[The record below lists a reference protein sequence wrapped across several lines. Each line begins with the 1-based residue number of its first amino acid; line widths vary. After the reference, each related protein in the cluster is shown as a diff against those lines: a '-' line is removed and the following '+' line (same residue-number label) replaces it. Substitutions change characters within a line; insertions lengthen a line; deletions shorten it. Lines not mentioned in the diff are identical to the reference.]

1 MNKVFKIKYSVV
13 KQEMI
18 VVSELANNKDK
29 TASQSNNHKQPL
41 FFSFLPKLKPLS
53 LFIGTILSASLLF
66 SPSAFGRSVEM
77 ISGKVG
83 SYSWLGNQ
91 GASSIALNPSSA
103 SSDTNGQTAEDSVA
117 IGTEATTAS
126 ATGSIAIGRRAK
138 NEGSAVNSIAIG
150 YGAKNESTASNSVTI
165 ARGAI
170 NRFEKSIVIGLNAYT
185 QLDPRTTN
193 KETRQGSVVIGE
205 NAKSAGNQSVSLG
218 QNAWSKTNSISIGAG
233 TFAEGKSTIAMGS
246 DKISGTKYND
256 QLPDTPWNGT
266 GTPPANSIW
275 DIFSDLYMGRKNT
288 NTDYNA
294 SDRDPNKPEAFYT
307 YSDFKTRYV
316 DNPSASPT
324 YAGKLG
330 AIALGSRTIAAGE
343 MSTAV
348 GSLAFALADK
358 STAMGLRSFV
368 ARGAE
373 GGTAIGEESR
383 TFAENSVAIGN
394 KTEASNAGSM
404 AYGYKA
410 KAVGAGAIAIGAE
423 VAAGAQFDSRQAGN
437 LLLNN
442 GAYAILKNADKSD
455 DTKAENAI
463 TAFTQSFDNV
473 LTNGLPLTAGNDT
486 YLTTSAG
493 AIKKTLATTQDGGKN
508 AIAIGNKTF
517 ASKANSVALGSYALA
532 DAKNAFA
539 LGSYSF
545 VEPSATNTIAIG
557 VGSYAKGASSFLGGS
572 WASTLSDRTVVL
584 GHSASISSGS
594 RDALAMGVNAFIGRD
609 SASSLALGMGSTIA
623 KNAKSPDSLAIG
635 KDTRIDAKDTDNGT
649 LYQPQVYDETTRAFR
664 NFNEGS
670 DYMRQAMALGFNAKV
685 SRGAGKMETGINA
698 MAIGAFA
705 QATLQ
710 NSTALGVNSKTDYTW
725 EQLEAEPWV
734 SKGATSIPTS
744 GKTGVI
750 SVGSKGSERR
760 IVNVASGSFDTDAV
774 NVAQLKTIE
783 ERFQSE
789 IDLLQNGG
797 GVQYL
802 SVEKT
807 NVNGEAGRVASQ
819 IRKGESYERYVK
831 LKTQLLYL
839 DAREKLNGE
848 KFNQT
853 SLNKIRAAVQELEV
867 EYGGELKTTAS
878 ELNKVATQ
886 LNGETTANNFEKFN
900 QYKTQIENA
909 TNADSAKN
917 VGGLT
922 PEVIA
927 QLKANNNYLNDGAKG
942 QDSIA
947 FGWQAK
953 TSGDNNG
960 LAGKQA
966 IAIGFQANSSAENA
980 ISIGTNSNTSIAG
993 AVAIGKGAR
1002 VTEGGKPSIALGQ
1015 DSTVANSAIS
1025 STSSATING
1034 LTFNNFAG
1042 SPETLGV
1049 LSIGTAGTERKI
1061 VNVAAG
1067 DISQASTEA
1076 INGSQLYATNFMLSK
1091 VAKSVKENFGGNAN
1105 LGPDGTIT
1113 FTDIGGTGQ
1122 ATIHDA
1128 INNVRTKGIYLKADQ
1143 NDPNGNG
1150 QKVELGNAITLSAT
1164 EQWVNSGVN
1173 YKTSNLSTYNARNGS
1188 ILFGMREDP
1197 SVKQITAGTY
1207 NTTGD
1212 ANNKNQLNNILQQT
1226 TLGATGITSRVG
1238 STNYAGFSLGAD
1250 SVTFSKGGAGT
1261 VKLSG
1266 VSDATADTDAATLK
1280 QVKEYRT
1287 KLVGDNDITAADR
1300 SGGTSNG
1307 ITYNLS
1313 LNKGTVSATEEK
1325 VVSGKTVYEAIK
1337 SAKPTVSAE
1346 ANKGIKVTGTKSNDI
1361 TGNTFTIGLDDAT
1374 LNKINNAA
1382 NQDLSN
1388 LSENGK
1394 NAITGLVDVVKKTDS
1409 PITVESSTDNNKKKT
1424 FTVGVDF
1431 TDTITEG
1438 NTADDK
1444 KLTTAKS
1451 VETYVTNKL
1460 ANFSTDIL
1468 LSDGRSGDAT
1478 TPNDGVGKRSL
1489 SNGFTIKSENFTLGS
1504 KQYNGSDSLGV
1515 MYDDQ
1520 NGVFKLSL
1528 NMTALTTSL
1537 ASTFAKLDASNL
1549 TDDGNKQKWRTALN
1563 VYSKTEADA
1572 EIQKSKVTLTP
1583 NSGLISATKQAG
1595 SGNNGDTWTLAV
1607 NSTNTIGN
1615 TADGSKLVTDKAV
1628 KDYVA
1633 GTSILLTQ
1641 GDNDK
1646 SNSSGRVDLS
1656 QQQILGVF
1664 GNDDITTNATGTKI
1678 DLTLN
1683 KATTVAQNDNK
1694 AVTSSAVYSAI
1705 ESAKPTVSAKQGE
1718 SILKVEGTKTGGI
1731 TGDTFKLS
1739 LDQTALKS
1747 ALATDFAKV
1756 DASNVAGN
1764 AEKWRQAIDVY
1775 SKSETNNA
1783 IKSSKVTLTPQNGLI
1798 SATKTTTGTGN
1809 QGDTWTLAVNS
1820 TDSIDKNNATGGKLV
1835 TDKAVKD
1842 YVAQSSILRT
1852 KGNNATA
1859 DGPATGQVDLSANQ
1873 ILTVEGVNNGA
1884 DISTN
1889 ATGNNISLTLNKAT
1903 SITNSD
1909 SKAATSQAVYD
1920 AIKTAKASITA
1931 ATGDIITVSGTKG
1944 DNINSD
1950 SWTIG
1955 VNYTSDNQIGSNP
1968 TGNKLA
1974 TDLAVKNA
1982 VDGAVDKV
1990 KTLRI
1995 AGDASSSGQVD
2006 LSQNQILGITGTKN
2020 QIETTAQGNNITLKL
2035 SNTLMSKIDGK
2046 VDSTD
2051 YQNATNITASKW
2063 QEALSIAYKANSD
2076 TQKTVSLAKGLAF
2089 TNGTNTTAE
2098 VGDEG
2103 VVKFNLNKDL
2113 TGITSIEGESG
2124 KAKLTFGDAL
2134 TLNDKKL
2141 TGLADGTISTGSKD
2155 AITGGQLSALLGA
2168 DPTSSNTF
2176 TNFGGVTGATTVQ
2189 AAIQTLNTNL
2199 SKGYKVKADK
2209 DVNSPPVAGTEH
2221 KLDLGT
2227 TLNVLTDATPWGETN
2242 GAMYSGENLQT
2253 SFNGT
2258 NNLYIGLKEKPTFKE
2273 LTISN
2278 GTNTGSPQSIVFDT
2292 LGVKGTF
2299 GGSKTTGFEIGD
2311 GKILFKQAGG
2321 STETVQLKNVADG
2334 VDDNDAVNFK
2344 QHKDLESLSNTG
2356 KKVIQ
2361 DQVNVQKADN
2371 QNFITVQQENGTD
2384 GANPKTYKVGL
2395 NTASKDDLNSGTG
2408 LTDKIATA
2416 DATKNYVDEKVNGLS
2431 QNLSLTDG
2439 TANESLNLKA
2449 EKLAVV
2455 GTANQTT
2462 VALTKDE
2469 AQKTKTLK
2477 VGLAE
2482 DIQGVNSITFK
2493 ESGQAPNNITGKM
2506 SSEGLTFK
2514 KGTDTDGSTTTFAE
2528 DGLTIDSKANSA
2540 QTNLVKVSRE
2550 GFSVKD
2556 NTGESKLAPTK
2567 LSIGAENAEHV
2578 EVTKSGIALK
2588 ENSTTGKS
2596 SITLA
2601 QDAITLAGNATGTAI
2616 KLTGVADGAITTAS
2630 KDAINGGQL
2639 RDILGFDPTSK
2650 QNTAGQ
2656 GIGGTGSKTIE
2667 GAVKEIK
2674 DSVTGA
2680 KLKYTANSGTQ
2691 KQEVLL
2697 SDGLD
2702 FKNGDNTTATV
2713 AASGEVKFSVNKTLE
2728 GMNTVEFD
2736 QQNGVG
2742 DKAQLNAS
2750 GLVFAADPTNT
2761 TAGNSTKF
2769 ASDGVTLVKNGTT
2782 VKLANDGF
2790 GIQNGTSQSK
2800 LGADKLTIG
2809 NPAAQH
2815 TVLENGTF
2823 ARYNGQTKG
2832 TNIALSDDAITVSNG
2847 TGNIRVTGVANA
2859 TGDNDAVN
2867 FGQYKDLQNV
2877 TDKAKKLIQDQ
2888 IVVTNKDNFVSVSA
2902 ENDQDG
2908 TNPKT
2913 YKVGVNTVTDLTNGG
2928 TLTDKIAT
2936 ADATKNYV
2944 DQKVK
2949 GLSQTL
2955 DLSDGTTDKSLDL
2968 KSEKLKVV
2976 GTEKQTSVVLT
2987 DNDAASPKEKILTV
3001 GLVKDIEGVNSI
3013 TFDKSGQDPNQVTGR
3028 MSSAGLTF
3036 KKGDTT
3042 NGSTTT
3048 FAEDGLTIDSTTN
3061 SAQTNLV
3068 KVSRDGFSVK
3078 NGSDES
3084 KLAPTKL
3091 SIGAE
3096 NSEHVEVTKTGIALK
3111 ANDTTGKS
3119 SITLSDSAITLAAA
3133 TAGDAIKLTG
3143 VADGEITANSKD
3155 AVNGGQ
3161 LHDVLGFDPKDKQ
3174 NTAGQGIGGTG
3185 SKTIEGAISEVKE
3198 SLTNATLAY
3207 KANGAN
3213 DKTVKLTEGLNFT
3226 NTTNIDASVEDN
3238 GVVKFTLKENLTGL
3252 KNIATESLNASKN
3265 IIAGGTVTVGG
3276 ETEGIVLTKS
3286 GSGNDRTLSLSGAG
3300 NAATDGI
3307 KVSGVKAGEAET
3319 DAVNKGQLDKLS
3331 KAINDAL
3338 GTTDLAVT
3346 KDPNKTSIFD
3356 PINGTAPTTFKDAVD
3371 KLTTAVNTG
3380 WGLKVDS
3387 TNKNIGAGKTVTVA
3401 GSNGITANLSNDDSP
3416 TLTIGL
3422 TTTEFNTDNPAT
3434 ISAKQTGNTFATAEN
3449 VASAINAA
3457 TAGLSQTLKFKAN
3470 GDTSDQSLNLKTQTL
3485 EFNKDNNLTVSS
3497 TGTSI
3502 TYGLSNN
3509 ITLGDSTNAGQITI
3523 KRGAGSNH
3531 DLVIGKDGKI
3541 TGLAN
3546 GSIATNSTD
3555 AVNGGQIR
3563 SILGVDP
3570 NNAIG
3575 GTSKTNISE
3584 AIKEVKDKAD
3594 KLAATNLHYKATNSQ
3609 GTTKQNSQTPAQ
3621 EQKGEVSLTTGLDF
3635 RDGKNTTSEVS
3646 DNGVVKYHLNE
3657 TLDDMDTINFKAQPN
3672 QTNKAKLNADGLVI
3686 ADDPNNISTGNYTA
3700 LGKDGVTLVKG
3711 DSTVKLADE
3720 GFSVKNATSESKL
3733 GADKLTLGK
3742 TGENHLEITKDAISA
3757 KNGSNGKS
3765 GINFTENT
3773 VTLVGKDG
3781 TNGTNSTAKLTGL
3794 SDGAIGA
3801 DSKDAINGKQI
3812 YDVLGFDPATK
3823 KNEAGQGIGGT
3834 SSKTVDGAIKEV
3846 KDSVTNATLKYTANS
3861 ATKKEVKLSEGLNFI
3876 NGDNTTASVED
3887 NGKVKVSV
3895 NTTLKDMDT
3904 INFKAKTN
3912 DKAAL
3917 SSGGLV
3923 FDDSTTAAQTNR
3935 TTFAKDGVTLEKDG
3949 STVKVAKD
3957 GFAVKDATSQSKVE
3971 SNKLSVGDV
3980 AGNAF
3985 GDHLEVS
3992 KTGISRLGGT
4002 EENLVSL
4009 TLGNKAVTLAG
4020 KDSAAVALK
4029 GVSSALGLTAGATA
4043 VEKATAQSKMTD
4055 LLAKTNGDLNT
4066 AVNLADL
4073 QAVAQAGLDFAGNS
4087 GELHRTLGSKLNV
4100 KGEGN
4105 VTGTTAA
4112 DNITVE
4118 ASTDTLTIKL
4128 SNNITNISSIGGG
4141 KKTNPNTEEKAKITF
4156 EDDSLKVNDKTL
4168 TGVKSA
4174 LDNVQV
4180 PSGSNPPTTL
4190 EKLAEAA
4197 KDKVNGGA
4205 SSVVN
4210 VKDLSDVATALTDK
4224 GLSFVGDDSQQV
4236 DRKLGQTLKL
4246 IGGANKDQLS
4256 DGNNIGVTKDTT
4268 DGTLKLRLAKDLSQ
4282 IASIAFDTAGGVTG
4296 KISSEGTVFT
4306 KGDKNNGGETKTTFG
4321 VDGVTIDNTKTAAD
4335 GTDAKTT
4342 LVKVATDGFSVTD
4355 GNSESKLGADKLTIG
4370 KSGEDHL
4377 EISKDTITAKNGT
4390 DGKSSIKLAENT
4402 VTLVGKDGN
4411 NATAKLTGVA
4421 DGSMAAGSNDAV
4433 NGGQINKILGFDPA
4447 ELEKPNGSK
4456 TGIGGTSSKTVDGA
4470 IEEVKNSVVNAE
4482 LTYRAND
4489 ETDDQAKKVKL
4500 SKGLSF
4506 KNGTNTT
4513 ATVGD
4518 DGVVTYSLNATLN
4531 EMDTINFAT
4540 KNNNNATLN
4549 SDGLVFN
4556 SEPNDANHTTFAK
4569 DGVTLTKAASDGT
4582 VSTIKV
4588 AEDGFSVKA
4597 VDNTSAVQNES
4608 KLGADKLTIGTPT
4621 ADHFEVS
4628 KTGISRLGGEDKNT
4642 VSLTLGENAVTL
4654 AGKDSA
4660 AVALKGV
4667 SSALGLSAT
4676 TVSKDDAKTK
4686 VEELLKKNNTEL
4698 NTAVNLADL
4707 QAVAQSGFDFAGN
4720 SGNEIHRTL
4729 GTKLTIK
4736 GEGTLNGDTAAD
4748 NLTVVSDGT
4757 DTLTVK
4763 LSKNLTNINSIGG
4776 GNTAAGAEKAKIT
4789 FEDDKLKVNDKTLT
4803 GVKSALDSVQVM
4815 DGNTPKQ
4822 NPTIL
4827 EKLDTAAKDTQGGSS
4842 SVVNVKDLSD
4852 VATALT
4858 DKGLSFV
4865 GDDSQKV
4872 DRKLGETLK
4881 LIGGA
4886 NKDQLSDGNNIGV
4899 TKDTTDGT
4907 LKLRL
4912 AKELSQIA
4920 SIAFDTVGGVTG
4932 KISSEGT
4939 IFTKGDKNNGGETK
4953 TTFGVDGVTIDNT
4966 KTAADG
4972 TDAKT
4977 TLVKVATDGFSVTDG
4992 NSESKLGA
5000 DKLTIGTPTA
5010 DHLEVS
5016 KTGISRL
5023 GGADKDIVSMTL
5035 GENAVTLA
5043 GKDSAAVALKGV
5055 SSALGL
5061 SATTV
5066 SKGDAKTK
5074 VEDLLK
5080 KNNTELNTAVNL
5092 ADLQAVAQSGFDFAG
5107 NSGNEIHR
5115 TLGTKLTIKGEG
5127 TLTGDTAADNLT
5139 VVSDGTDTL
5148 TVKLSKNLTNINSI
5162 GGGTATSGTGEKAK
5176 ITFED
5181 DKLKVNDKTLTGVKS
5196 ALDGVQV
5203 MDGNTPKQNPTI
5215 LEKLDTAAKDTQG
5228 GSSSVVNVKDLSD
5241 VATALTD
5248 KGLSF
5253 VGDDSQKVDRKLGET
5268 LKLTGGASTNLS
5280 DGANIGVTKDT
5291 ADGTLKLRL
5300 AKALSQIASVAFDP
5314 TASGVTGKISS
5325 EGTVFTKGDKA
5336 NGGETTTTFGIDG
5349 VTIDNTKTVDGADV
5363 KTNLVKV
5370 ATDGF
5375 SVKQG
5380 ENESKLS
5387 PTKLSIGKETG
5398 SHIEVT
5404 NEGIA
5409 LKENAADKSSIKL
5422 GTDAITLA
5430 GNAANQPIK
5439 LTGVANGSMAANSND
5454 AVNGGQINKILGFDP
5469 ADFDKQTDPKTGIGG
5484 TNAKTIEGAISALN
5498 NKKLKYIASGA
5509 NGTQRGND
5517 QEVDITNGLNFKD
5530 GKNTTASVDANGVVQ
5545 YALNDTLEE
5554 MDTINFA
5561 QQGGTGDKAKLN
5573 ANGLVFAADPNNI
5586 QTGDATVFA
5595 KDGVTL
5601 TKAATDGTV
5610 STIKVAEDGFSVK
5623 KVDGQGSVQNES
5635 KLGADKLT
5643 IGTPTADHFEAT
5655 NTGIARKNGTA
5666 NISSIEL
5673 GTDAITLAG
5682 ANATDGITLKG
5693 VKGGEISSTSKE
5705 AINGTQLNDL
5715 GATVLGATVKDD
5727 KTGFV
5732 APDFAAINGK
5742 KDKPTTFKA
5751 AIDQLIEGMNSGIN
5765 LKGSNSTDAHKALL
5779 GSTITIKQDNYTDDN
5794 GTQYKGEN
5802 LSVTLDNNSQTF
5814 TVAMKKDPRFD
5825 TVKVGT
5831 DGENQLVING
5841 SEISSKVKGADGAVS
5856 DGAKVTLGKDE
5867 ITLSKGTGSDPV
5879 ELKGVASA
5887 IDKIT
5892 KVTKDDGTENSNPT
5906 VLEKLEQAAKDGA
5919 SSVVNVKD
5927 LNNVAKAVQDSLTEK
5942 GLTFAD
5948 DNGTEVKR
5956 KLGETLTVKG
5966 GVQETQDPNAEK
5978 KLTDNNIGVVSDTAT
5993 NALVVKLAKE
6003 ISDITSIATNTAGS
6017 SKSVFDTEG
6026 VTVTGL
6032 NQDNSNGQSQPTE
6045 TGAKASYG
6053 LNGVSVKD
6061 TEGNT
6066 STTNATTTQFVDK
6079 EGKTSMQTASGVV
6092 TVDGTH
6098 TSVLKADSM
6107 TMADQ
6112 NGHSQ
6117 LTANEL
6123 SLIDNDGNNNIQ
6135 TAAGT
6140 RLTSKDGDITA
6151 VTGKGIMS
6159 ISPDSTKTVSLS
6171 SEGIS
6176 LNSPNGGVN
6185 VTSEGFGFT
6194 GVNNQFRTD
6203 APRILATGIDA
6214 GNKKISNVADGD
6226 ISPTSGDVVTGR
6238 QLYALMQ
6245 KGIRVYGDEVSP
6257 TKTQTTAPTN
6267 ANPTATTAPTAS
6279 STQGGATTANAAG
6292 GVAPAGNVATGDIA
6306 PTQPTLP
6313 EMNTALVDE
6322 HLAVPLGGSLKIHGD
6337 HNVKTTI
6344 SADNQVGISLQPN
6357 ISIENNLVIG
6367 SNDPEKAKLAAQEG
6381 NALVITNKDDG
6392 NSAMVFNNE
6401 KNMLVLSDKEAKPR
6415 AVLDGQNGAL
6425 TLVGNDDSQVTLS
6438 SKKGK
6443 DIDGNDLSR
6452 LSVMTERTNA
6462 NGQLEK
6468 VETSFATMD
6477 DGLKFKA
6484 DGDKAINKKLNET
6497 VEIVG
6502 DENVTTSITDD
6513 KKVKVSLN
6521 KKIAIDEV
6529 KIPNTDPDAQEG
6541 DSIVINNGGIHAGN
6555 KVITGVK
6562 ASDDPTS
6569 AVNRGQLN
6577 TVIDNVQNNF
6587 NQVNQRI
6594 GDLTRESRAGIAGAM
6609 ATASLQNVVLPGKTT
6624 ISVGTA
6630 TFKGEN
6636 AVAIGMSRL
6645 SDNGK
6650 VGIRL
6655 SGMSTS
6661 NGDKGAAMSVGFTF

>member
-29 TASQSNNHKQPL
+29 TATVKSSITPVI
-41 FFSFLPKLKPLS
+41 KPA
-53 LFIGTILSASLLF
+53 GLF
-66 SPSAFGRSVEM
+66 SRLSKLAISVALALGITLFSSSIAQAEDIIVSGGKIGRKNSITGQPS
-77 ISGKVG
+77 
-83 SYSWLGNQ
+83 
-91 GASSIALNPSSA
+91 SSIALNPVSGGEGYDTISTNSVAVGTGAKAAADSTVSIGQGAVNESSA
-103 SSDTNGQTAEDSVA
+103 ANG
-117 IGTEATTAS
+117 
-126 ATGSIAIGRRAK
+126 IAIGKQAK
-138 NEGSAVNSIAIG
+138 NVM
-150 YGAKNESTASNSVTI
+150 AK
-165 ARGAI
+165 G
-170 NRFEKSIVIGLNAYT
+170 IVIGYNAYT
-185 QLDPRTTN
+185 KSSTEEAR
-193 KETRQGSVVIGE
+193 EGSVVIGE
-205 NAKSAGNQSVSLG
+205 NAKSVGNQSVSLG
-218 QNAWSKTNSISIGAG
+218 QNAWSKSNSISIGSG
-233 TFAEGKSTIAMGS
+233 TFAEGKSTIAMGT
-246 DKISGTKYND
+246 DKISGNNYND
-256 QLPDTPWNGT
+256 QLPDTAWNGT
-266 GTPPANSIW
+266 GNAPANSIW
-275 DIFSDLYMGRKNT
+275 DIFSDLYMGKQANG
-288 NTDYNA
+288 NDYDA
-294 SDRDPNKPEAFYT
+294 KTPDPNKKEAFYT
-307 YSDFKTRYV
+307 FSDFKIRYV

-437 LLLNN
+437 LLQNN
-442 GAYAILKNADKSD
+442 GAYATLKNADKSD

-463 TAFTQSFDNV
+463 TAFTRSFDNV

-557 VGSYAKGASSFLGGS
+557 VGSYAKGVSSFLGGS

-594 RDALAMGVNAFIGRD
+594 RDALAMGVNAFIGND

-623 KNAKSPDSLAIG
+623 KSAKSPDSLAIG

-649 LYQPQVYDETTRAFR
+649 LYTPQVYDENTQTFR
-664 NFNEGS
+664 RFNADS

-853 SLNKIRAAVQELEV
+853 SLNKIRAAVRELEA

-900 QYKTQIENA
+900 QYKTRIENA
-909 TNADSAKN
+909 TNADSARN

-922 PEVIA
+922 PEAIA

-980 ISIGTNSNTSIAG
+980 ISIGTNSDTSMTG
-993 AVAIGKGAR
+993 AVAIGKGAT
-1002 VTEGGKPSIALGQ
+1002 VTAGGKPSIALGQ

-1025 STSSATING
+1025 RTSSATING

-1049 LSIGTAGTERKI
+1049 LSIGTAGKERKI

-1091 VAKSVKENFGGNAN
+1091 VAQSVKNNFGGNVN
-1105 LGPDGTIT
+1105 LATDGTIT
-1113 FTDIGGTGQ
+1113 FRDIGGTGQ
-1122 ATIHDA
+1122 TTIHDA

-1164 EQWVNSGVN
+1164 DQWENNGVN
-1173 YKTSNLSTYNARNGS
+1173 YKTSNLTTYNLRNGT

-1212 ANNKNQLNNILQQT
+1212 ANNKNQLNNTLQQT

-1300 SGGTSNG
+1300 SNGTTNG

-1313 LNKGTVSATEEK
+1313 LNKGTVSANENK
-1325 VVSGKTVYEAIK
+1325 VVSGQSVYNAIK
-1337 SAKPTVSAE
+1337 DAKATVSAE

-1731 TGDTFKLS
+1731 TGDSFKLS
-1739 LDQTALKS
+1739 LDQTALKNELG
-1747 ALATDFAKV
+1747 AYFAKV

-1775 SKSETNNA
+1775 SKSETNDA

-1820 TDSIDKNNATGGKLV
+1820 TNTIETNADGSKLV

-1859 DGPATGQVDLSANQ
+1859 GGQATGQVDLSANQ

-1931 ATGDIITVSGTKG
+1931 ATGGIITVSGTKG

-1950 SWTIG
+1950 DWTIG

-1990 KTLRI
+1990 KILKI

-2046 VDSTD
+2046 VDNTD

-2103 VVKFNLNKDL
+2103 VVKFNLKKDL
-2113 TGITSIEGESG
+2113 TGISSIEGETG

-2141 TGLADGTISTGSKD
+2141 TGLADGAISTGSKD
-2155 AITGGQLSALLGA
+2155 AITGGQLRALLGA

-2176 TNFGGVTGATTVQ
+2176 TDFGGVTGATTVQ

-2199 SKGYKVKADK
+2199 NKGYKVKADK

-2278 GTNTGSPQSIVFDT
+2278 GTNAGSPQSIVFDT

-2299 GGSKTTGFEIGD
+2299 GGNKTTGFEIGD
-2311 GKILFKQAGG
+2311 GQILFKQAGG
-2321 STETVQLKNVADG
+2321 STENVQLKNVADG

-2344 QHKDLESLSNTG
+2344 QHKDLASLSNTG

-2462 VALTKDE
+2462 VALTKDDT
-2469 AQKTKTLK
+2469 QKTKTLT

-2514 KGTDTDGSTTTFAE
+2514 KGTDTDGSTTTFSE

-2550 GFSVKD
+2550 GFSVKG

-2702 FKNGDNTTATV
+2702 FKNGDNTTASV

-2728 GMNTVEFD
+2728 NMNTIKFD
-2736 QQNGVG
+2736 QQNNTG

-2769 ASDGVTLVKNGTT
+2769 ASDGVTLVKDGTT

-3143 VADGEITANSKD
+3143 VADGNITANSKD

-3161 LHDVLGFDPKDKQ
+3161 LRDVLGFDPKDKQ
-3174 NTAGQGIGGTG
+3174 NAAGQGIGGTG

-3213 DKTVKLTEGLNFT
+3213 DKTVKLAEGLNFT

-3276 ETEGIVLTKS
+3276 DTEGIVLTKS

-3380 WGLKVDS
+3380 WGLNVGS

-3485 EFNKDNNLTVSS
+3485 EFNKDANLTVSS

-3509 ITLGDSTNAGQITI
+3509 ITLGDDTNAGQITI
-3523 KRGAGSNH
+3523 KRGAGSNP

-3720 GFSVKNATSESKL
+3720 GFSVKNAASESKL

-3742 TGENHLEITKDAISA
+3742 TGENHLEITKDTISA

-3781 TNGTNSTAKLTGL
+3781 NNATAKLTGL

-3823 KNEAGQGIGGT
+3823 KNEAGKGIGGT

-3861 ATKKEVKLSEGLNFI
+3861 DTTKKDVKLSEGLNFI

-3895 NTTLKDMDT
+3895 NTTLNEMDT

-3917 SSGGLV
+3917 SSDGLV

-3957 GFAVKDATSQSKVE
+3957 GFAVKAVDNTGAVQNESKLGAD
-3971 SNKLSVGDV
+3971 KLTIGTPT
-3980 AGNAF
+3980 A
-3985 GDHLEVS
+3985 DHFEVS
-3992 KTGISRLGGT
+3992 KTGISRLGGEDKNT
-4002 EENLVSL
+4002 VSL
-4009 TLGNKAVTLAG
+4009 TLGENAVTLAG

-4118 ASTDTLTIKL
+4118 ANNDTLTIKL

-4197 KDKVNGGA
+4197 KDKTNGGA

-4335 GTDAKTT
+4335 GTENKTN

-4447 ELEKPNGSK
+4447 ELEKTNGSK
-4456 TGIGGTSSKTVDGA
+4456 TGIGGTTSKTIDGA

-4500 SKGLSF
+4500 SKGLNF

-4513 ATVGD
+4513 ATVD
-4518 DGVVTYSLNATLN
+4518 NDGVVTYSLNATLN

-4556 SEPNDANHTTFAK
+4556 SEPNDGNSTTFAK
-4569 DGVTLTKAASDGT
+4569 DGVTLTKAATDGT

-4588 AEDGFSVKA
+4588 AEDGFSVKK
-4597 VDNTSAVQNES
+4597 VDGQGAVQN
-4608 KLGADKLTIGTPT
+4608 
-4621 ADHFEVS
+4621 
-4628 KTGISRLGGEDKNT
+4628 
-4642 VSLTLGENAVTL
+4642 
-4654 AGKDSA
+4654 
-4660 AVALKGV
+4660 
-4667 SSALGLSAT
+4667 
-4676 TVSKDDAKTK
+4676 
-4686 VEELLKKNNTEL
+4686 
-4698 NTAVNLADL
+4698 
-4707 QAVAQSGFDFAGN
+4707 
-4720 SGNEIHRTL
+4720 
-4729 GTKLTIK
+4729 
-4736 GEGTLNGDTAAD
+4736 
-4748 NLTVVSDGT
+4748 
-4757 DTLTVK
+4757 
-4763 LSKNLTNINSIGG
+4763 
-4776 GNTAAGAEKAKIT
+4776 
-4789 FEDDKLKVNDKTLT
+4789 
-4803 GVKSALDSVQVM
+4803 
-4815 DGNTPKQ
+4815 
-4822 NPTIL
+4822 
-4827 EKLDTAAKDTQGGSS
+4827 
-4842 SVVNVKDLSD
+4842 
-4852 VATALT
+4852 
-4858 DKGLSFV
+4858 
-4865 GDDSQKV
+4865 
-4872 DRKLGETLK
+4872 
-4881 LIGGA
+4881 
-4886 NKDQLSDGNNIGV
+4886 
-4899 TKDTTDGT
+4899 
-4907 LKLRL
+4907 
-4912 AKELSQIA
+4912 
-4920 SIAFDTVGGVTG
+4920 
-4932 KISSEGT
+4932 
-4939 IFTKGDKNNGGETK
+4939 
-4953 TTFGVDGVTIDNT
+4953 
-4966 KTAADG
+4966 
-4972 TDAKT
+4972 
-4977 TLVKVATDGFSVTDG
+4977 
-4992 NSESKLGA
+4992 ESKLGA

-5023 GGADKDIVSMTL
+5023 GGADKDIVNMTL

-5066 SKGDAKTK
+5066 SKEDAKTK
-5074 VEDLLK
+5074 VEELLK

-5139 VVSDGTDTL
+5139 VVSDGTGTL

-5162 GGGTATSGTGEKAK
+5162 GGGNTAAGAEKAK

-5196 ALDGVQV
+5196 VLDDVQV

-5228 GSSSVVNVKDLSD
+5228 GS
-5241 VATALTD
+5241 
-5248 KGLSF
+5248 
-5253 VGDDSQKVDRKLGET
+5253 
-5268 LKLTGGASTNLS
+5268 
-5280 DGANIGVTKDT
+5280 
-5291 ADGTLKLRL
+5291 
-5300 AKALSQIASVAFDP
+5300 
-5314 TASGVTGKISS
+5314 
-5325 EGTVFTKGDKA
+5325 
-5336 NGGETTTTFGIDG
+5336 
-5349 VTIDNTKTVDGADV
+5349 
-5363 KTNLVKV
+5363 
-5370 ATDGF
+5370 
-5375 SVKQG
+5375 
-5380 ENESKLS
+5380 
-5387 PTKLSIGKETG
+5387 
-5398 SHIEVT
+5398 
-5404 NEGIA
+5404 
-5409 LKENAADKSSIKL
+5409 
-5422 GTDAITLA
+5422 
-5430 GNAANQPIK
+5430 
-5439 LTGVANGSMAANSND
+5439 
-5454 AVNGGQINKILGFDP
+5454 
-5469 ADFDKQTDPKTGIGG
+5469 
-5484 TNAKTIEGAISALN
+5484 
-5498 NKKLKYIASGA
+5498 
-5509 NGTQRGND
+5509 
-5517 QEVDITNGLNFKD
+5517 
-5530 GKNTTASVDANGVVQ
+5530 
-5545 YALNDTLEE
+5545 
-5554 MDTINFA
+5554 
-5561 QQGGTGDKAKLN
+5561 
-5573 ANGLVFAADPNNI
+5573 
-5586 QTGDATVFA
+5586 
-5595 KDGVTL
+5595 
-5601 TKAATDGTV
+5601 
-5610 STIKVAEDGFSVK
+5610 
-5623 KVDGQGSVQNES
+5623 
-5635 KLGADKLT
+5635 
-5643 IGTPTADHFEAT
+5643 
-5655 NTGIARKNGTA
+5655 
-5666 NISSIEL
+5666 
-5673 GTDAITLAG
+5673 
-5682 ANATDGITLKG
+5682 
-5693 VKGGEISSTSKE
+5693 
-5705 AINGTQLNDL
+5705 
-5715 GATVLGATVKDD
+5715 
-5727 KTGFV
+5727 
-5732 APDFAAINGK
+5732 
-5742 KDKPTTFKA
+5742 
-5751 AIDQLIEGMNSGIN
+5751 
-5765 LKGSNSTDAHKALL
+5765 
-5779 GSTITIKQDNYTDDN
+5779 
-5794 GTQYKGEN
+5794 
-5802 LSVTLDNNSQTF
+5802 
-5814 TVAMKKDPRFD
+5814 
-5825 TVKVGT
+5825 
-5831 DGENQLVING
+5831 
-5841 SEISSKVKGADGAVS
+5841 
-5856 DGAKVTLGKDE
+5856 
-5867 ITLSKGTGSDPV
+5867 
-5879 ELKGVASA
+5879 
-5887 IDKIT
+5887 
-5892 KVTKDDGTENSNPT
+5892 
-5906 VLEKLEQAAKDGA
+5906 

-6194 GVNNQFRTD
+6194 GANNQFRTD

-6279 STQGGATTANAAG
+6279 STQGGATTANTAG

-6313 EMNTALVDE
+6313 EMNTALVDD

-6381 NALVITNKDDG
+6381 NALVITNKDNG
-6392 NSAMVFNNE
+6392 NAAMVFNNE

-6452 LSVMTERTNA
+6452 LSVTTERTNA
-6462 NGQLEK
+6462 DGQLEK

-6477 DGLKFKA
+6477 DGLKFKTN
-6484 DGDKAINKKLNET
+6484 GDKVINKKLNET

-6502 DENVTTSITDD
+6502 DDNVTTSITDD
-6513 KKVKVSLN
+6513 NKVKVSLN

-6541 DSIVINNGGIHAGN
+6541 DSIVINNGGIHASN

>member
-29 TASQSNNHKQPL
+29 TATVKSSITPVI
-41 FFSFLPKLKPLS
+41 KPA
-53 LFIGTILSASLLF
+53 GLF
-66 SPSAFGRSVEM
+66 SRLSKLAISVALALGITLFSSSIAQAEDIWVSGGKIGRKNS
-77 ISGKVG
+77 ITGQPG
-83 SYSWLGNQ
+83 
-91 GASSIALNPSSA
+91 SSIALNPVSGGEGYDTISS
-103 SSDTNGQTAEDSVA
+103 NSVA
-117 IGTEATTAS
+117 VGT
-126 ATGSIAIGRRAK
+126 RAK
-138 NEGSAVNSIAIG
+138 AAADSTVSIG
-150 YGAKNESTASNSVTI
+150 QGAKNESSAANGI
-165 ARGAI
+165 AIGKQAT
-170 NRFEKSIVIGLNAYT
+170 NVMAKGIVIGYNAYT
-185 QLDPRTTN
+185 KSSTEEAR
-193 KETRQGSVVIGE
+193 EGSVVIGE
-205 NAKSAGNQSVSLG
+205 NAKSVGNQSVSLG

-233 TFAEGKSTIAMGS
+233 TFAEGKSTIAMGT
-246 DKISGTKYND
+246 DKISGDNYND
-256 QLPDTPWNGT
+256 QLPDTAWNGT
-266 GTPPANSIW
+266 GKAPANSIW
-275 DIFSDLYMGRKNT
+275 DIFSDLYMGKQANG
-288 NTDYNA
+288 NDYDA
-294 SDRDPNKPEAFYT
+294 TTPDPNKKEAFYT
-307 YSDFKTRYV
+307 FSDFKRRYV

-383 TFAENSVAIGN
+383 TFSENSVAIGN

-437 LLLNN
+437 LLQNN
-442 GAYAILKNADKSD
+442 GAYATLKNADKSD

-463 TAFTQSFDNV
+463 TAFTRSFDNV
-473 LTNGLPLTAGNDT
+473 LINGLPLTAGNDT

-594 RDALAMGVNAFIGRD
+594 RDALAMGVNAFIGND

-623 KNAKSPDSLAIG
+623 KSAKSPDSLAIG

-649 LYQPQVYDETTRAFR
+649 LYTPQVYDENTQTFR
-664 NFNEGS
+664 RFNADS

-807 NVNGEAGRVASQ
+807 NVNGQAGRVASQ

-853 SLNKIRAAVQELEV
+853 SLNKIRAAVQELEA
-867 EYGGELKTTAS
+867 EYSGELKTTAS
-878 ELNKVATQ
+878 ELNKVATR
-886 LNGETTANNFEKFN
+886 LNSETTANNFEKFN

-909 TNADSAKN
+909 TNADSARN

-922 PEVIA
+922 PEAIA

-953 TSGDNNG
+953 TS
-960 LAGKQA
+960 
-966 IAIGFQANSSAENA
+966 SSAENA
-980 ISIGTNSNTSIAG
+980 ISIGTNSDTSMTG
-993 AVAIGKGAR
+993 AVAIGKGAT
-1002 VTEGGKPSIALGQ
+1002 VTAGGKPSIALGQ

-1025 STSSATING
+1025 RTSSATING

-1042 SPETLGV
+1042 SPGTLGV
-1049 LSIGTAGTERKI
+1049 LSIGTAGQERKI

-1067 DISQASTEA
+1067 DISQTSTEA

-1091 VAKSVKENFGGNAN
+1091 VAQSVKNNFGGNAN
-1105 LGPDGTIT
+1105 LGTDGTIT
-1113 FTDIGGTGQ
+1113 FTNIGGTGQ

-1128 INNVRTKGIYLKADQ
+1128 INNVRT
-1143 NDPNGNG
+1143 
-1150 QKVELGNAITLSAT
+1150 
-1164 EQWVNSGVN
+1164 
-1173 YKTSNLSTYNARNGS
+1173 
-1188 ILFGMREDP
+1188 
-1197 SVKQITAGTY
+1197 
-1207 NTTGD
+1207 
-1212 ANNKNQLNNILQQT
+1212 
-1226 TLGATGITSRVG
+1226 
-1238 STNYAGFSLGAD
+1238 
-1250 SVTFSKGGAGT
+1250 
-1261 VKLSG
+1261 
-1266 VSDATADTDAATLK
+1266 
-1280 QVKEYRT
+1280 
-1287 KLVGDNDITAADR
+1287 
-1300 SGGTSNG
+1300 
-1307 ITYNLS
+1307 
-1313 LNKGTVSATEEK
+1313 
-1325 VVSGKTVYEAIK
+1325 
-1337 SAKPTVSAE
+1337 
-1346 ANKGIKVTGTKSNDI
+1346 
-1361 TGNTFTIGLDDAT
+1361 
-1374 LNKINNAA
+1374 NAA
-1382 NQDLSN
+1382 NKDLSN
-1388 LSENGK
+1388 LSDNGK
-1394 NAITGLVDVVKKTDS
+1394 NAITGLVDVEKKADS
-1409 PITVESSTDNNKKKT
+1409 PITVESSTDSNKKKT

-1438 NTADDK
+1438 DTTDDK

-1451 VETYVTNKL
+1451 VENYVTNKL
-1460 ANFSTDIL
+1460 TNFSTDIL
-1468 LSDGRSGDAT
+1468 LSDGRGGNAT
-1478 TPNDGVGKRSL
+1478 TQNDGTGKRSL
-1489 SNGFTIKSENFTLGS
+1489 SDGFTIKADNFDLDNVNYRGD
-1504 KQYNGSDSLGV
+1504 KNIKVL
-1515 MYDDQ
+1515 YDDQ
-1520 NGVFKLSL
+1520 NGVFKIGLAPLLLLNQGIQIDRKNVANISGGDYGYTTSLTDQGLTFQYDLSL
-1528 NMTALTTSL
+1528 NGTSIARSLPKANYGATGLSIDYSGNRNGTKFKASMDESGVHFEKGEGTQKTIADLTGEALTL
-1537 ASTFAKLDASNL
+1537 ASNTQKMKVDNTDGSVKLLSSANAQQAAIQLKSDKILLQRANATTTITL
-1549 TDDGNKQKWRTALN
+1549 DGVKAAT
-1563 VYSKTEADA
+1563 
-1572 EIQKSKVTLTP
+1572 
-1583 NSGLISATKQAG
+1583 ISATSNEAVNGSQLNSLLTTVLGAGTDLNAVGFTGINNASPMTYKAAIEALAG
-1595 SGNNGDTWTLAV
+1595 S
-1607 NSTNTIGN
+1607 TIALSGN
-1615 TADGSKLVTDKAV
+1615 TGNTTAKKIADNPTFTIKGD
-1628 KDYVA
+1628 
-1633 GTSILLTQ
+1633 GT
-1641 GDNDK
+1641 
-1646 SNSSGRVDLS
+1646 
-1656 QQQILGVF
+1656 
-1664 GNDDITTNATGTKI
+1664 DITSNAATDAVTF
-1678 DLTLN
+1678 TLN

-1718 SILKVEGTKTGGI
+1718 SILKVEGEKTTGI

-1739 LDQTALKS
+1739 LDQTALKK

-1920 AIKTAKASITA
+1920 AIKTAKASIRA
-1931 ATGDIITVSGTKG
+1931 ATGGIITVSGTKG

-1950 SWTIG
+1950 DWTIE
-1955 VNYTSDNQIGSNP
+1955 VSYTSDNQIGSNP

-1990 KTLRI
+1990 KILRI

-2051 YQNATNITASKW
+2051 YQNATNITANKW

-2076 TQKTVSLAKGLAF
+2076 TQKNVSLAKGLAF

-2103 VVKFNLNKDL
+2103 VVKFNLKKDL
-2113 TGITSIEGESG
+2113 TGISSIEGETG

-2141 TGLADGTISTGSKD
+2141 TGLADGAISTGSKD
-2155 AITGGQLSALLGA
+2155 AITGGQLRALLGA

-2176 TNFGGVTGATTVQ
+2176 TDFGGVTGATTVR

-2199 SKGYKVKADK
+2199 NKGYKVKADK

-2258 NNLYIGLKEKPTFKE
+2258 NNLYIGLKEKPTFKG

-2278 GTNTGSPQSIVFDT
+2278 GTNAGSPQSIVFDT

-2344 QHKDLESLSNTG
+2344 QHKDLASLSNTG

-2439 TANESLNLKA
+2439 TENESLNLKA

-2455 GTANQTT
+2455 GKTNQTT
-2462 VALTKDE
+2462 VALTKDDT
-2469 AQKTKTLK
+2469 QKTKTLT

-2578 EVTKSGIALK
+2578 EVTNSGIALK
-2588 ENSTTGKS
+2588 ADKNTDKS
-2596 SITLA
+2596 RITLA

-2616 KLTGVADGAITTAS
+2616 KLTGVANGGVTADS

-2639 RDILGFDPTSK
+2639 HDVLGFDPTTK

-2656 GIGGTGSKTIE
+2656 GIGGTSSNTIE

-2702 FKNGDNTTATV
+2702 FKNGDNTTASV
-2713 AASGEVKFSVNKTLE
+2713 AANGEVKFSVNKTLE
-2728 GMNTVEFD
+2728 GMNTVKFD
-2736 QQNGVG
+2736 QQNGAG

-2750 GLVFAADPTNT
+2750 GLVFAADPAST
-2761 TAGNSTKF
+2761 TTGNSTKF
-2769 ASDGVTLVKNGTT
+2769 ASDGVTLVKDGTT

-2809 NPAAQH
+2809 NPTAQH
-2815 TVLENGTF
+2815 TVLENSTF

-2877 TDKAKKLIQDQ
+2877 TDTAKKLIQDQ
-2888 IVVTNKDNFVSVSA
+2888 IVVTNKDDFVSVSA
-2902 ENDQDG
+2902 ENTQDG
-2908 TNPKT
+2908 TAPKT

-2987 DNDAASPKEKILTV
+2987 DNNAVNPKEKILTV

-3013 TFDKSGQDPNQVTGR
+3013 TFDKSGQDPNQVTGK
-3028 MSSAGLTF
+3028 MSSEGLTF
-3036 KKGDTT
+3036 KKGTDTD
-3042 NGSTTT
+3042 GSTTT
-3048 FAEDGLTIDSTTN
+3048 FAEDGLTIDSKAN

-3078 NGSDES
+3078 DNTGES

-3096 NSEHVEVTKTGIALK
+3096 NAEHVEVTKTGIALK
-3111 ANDTTGKS
+3111 ADDTIGKS

-3143 VADGEITANSKD
+3143 VADGNITANSKD

-3161 LHDVLGFDPKDKQ
+3161 LRDVLGFDPKDKQ
-3174 NTAGQGIGGTG
+3174 NAAGQGIGGTG

-3207 KANGAN
+3207 KADNKNG
-3213 DKTVKLTEGLNFT
+3213 KTVKLTEGLDFT
-3226 NTTNIDASVEDN
+3226 STTNIDASVDDS
-3238 GVVKFTLKENLTGL
+3238 GVVKFTLKDQLTGL

-3300 NAATDGI
+3300 NAVTDGI
-3307 KVSGVKAGEAET
+3307 KVSGVKAGTADT

-3380 WGLKVDS
+3380 WGLKVGS

-3401 GSNGITANLSNDDSP
+3401 GSNGITVNLSDADSP

-3523 KRGAGSNH
+3523 KRGAGSNP

-3541 TGLAN
+3541 TGLAD

-3570 NNAIG
+3570 NSKIG
-3575 GTSKTNISE
+3575 GTEKTNISE
-3584 AIKEVKDKAD
+3584 AIKEVNDKAD
-3594 KLAATNLHYKATNSQ
+3594 KLAATNLQYKATNSQ
-3609 GTTKQNSQTPAQ
+3609 GATKQNSQTPAQ
-3621 EQKGEVSLTTGLDF
+3621 EQKGEVPLTTGLDF

-3686 ADDPNNISTGNYTA
+3686 AADPNNISTGNYTA

-3742 TGENHLEITKDAISA
+3742 TGENHLEITKDTISA

-3861 ATKKEVKLSEGLNFI
+3861 GATKKEVKLSEGLDFV

-3895 NTTLKDMDT
+3895 NTTLNEMDT

-3917 SSGGLV
+3917 SSDGLV
-3923 FDDSTTAAQTNR
+3923 FDDSTTAAQTDR

-4282 IASIAFDTAGGVTG
+4282 IASIAFDTVGGVTG

-4335 GTDAKTT
+4335 GTENKTN

-4355 GNSESKLGADKLTIG
+4355 GTSESKLGADKLTIG

-4411 NATAKLTGVA
+4411 NATAKLTGVS

-4456 TGIGGTSSKTVDGA
+4456 AGIGGTASKTIDGA

-4489 ETDDQAKKVKL
+4489 AADDQAKKVKL
-4500 SKGLSF
+4500 SKGLNF

-4513 ATVGD
+4513 ATVD
-4518 DGVVTYSLNATLN
+4518 NDGVVTYSLNATLN
-4531 EMDTINFAT
+4531 AMDTINFAT

-4556 SEPNDANHTTFAK
+4556 SDPKDGNHTTFAK
-4569 DGVTLTKAASDGT
+4569 DGVTLTKAATDGT

-4588 AEDGFSVKA
+4588 AEDGFSVKKVDGQGA
-4597 VDNTSAVQNES
+4597 VRNES

-4621 ADHFEVS
+4621 ADHLEVS
-4628 KTGISRLGGEDKNT
+4628 KTGISRLGGGDKNT

-4736 GEGTLNGDTAAD
+4736 GEGTLTGDTAAD
-4748 NLTVVSDGT
+4748 NLTVVSDGI

-4776 GNTAAGAEKAKIT
+4776 GNTTAGAEKAKIT

-4803 GVKSALDSVQVM
+4803 GVKSALDDVQVM
-4815 DGNTPKQ
+4815 DGN
-4822 NPTIL
+4822 
-4827 EKLDTAAKDTQGGSS
+4827 
-4842 SVVNVKDLSD
+4842 
-4852 VATALT
+4852 
-4858 DKGLSFV
+4858 
-4865 GDDSQKV
+4865 
-4872 DRKLGETLK
+4872 
-4881 LIGGA
+4881 
-4886 NKDQLSDGNNIGV
+4886 
-4899 TKDTTDGT
+4899 
-4907 LKLRL
+4907 
-4912 AKELSQIA
+4912 
-4920 SIAFDTVGGVTG
+4920 
-4932 KISSEGT
+4932 
-4939 IFTKGDKNNGGETK
+4939 
-4953 TTFGVDGVTIDNT
+4953 
-4966 KTAADG
+4966 
-4972 TDAKT
+4972 
-4977 TLVKVATDGFSVTDG
+4977 
-4992 NSESKLGA
+4992 
-5000 DKLTIGTPTA
+5000 
-5010 DHLEVS
+5010 
-5016 KTGISRL
+5016 
-5023 GGADKDIVSMTL
+5023 
-5035 GENAVTLA
+5035 
-5043 GKDSAAVALKGV
+5043 
-5055 SSALGL
+5055 
-5061 SATTV
+5061 
-5066 SKGDAKTK
+5066 
-5074 VEDLLK
+5074 
-5080 KNNTELNTAVNL
+5080 
-5092 ADLQAVAQSGFDFAG
+5092 
-5107 NSGNEIHR
+5107 
-5115 TLGTKLTIKGEG
+5115 
-5127 TLTGDTAADNLT
+5127 
-5139 VVSDGTDTL
+5139 
-5148 TVKLSKNLTNINSI
+5148 
-5162 GGGTATSGTGEKAK
+5162 
-5176 ITFED
+5176 
-5181 DKLKVNDKTLTGVKS
+5181 
-5196 ALDGVQV
+5196 
-5203 MDGNTPKQNPTI
+5203 NTPKQNPTI

-5409 LKENAADKSSIKL
+5409 LKENTADKSSIKL

-5469 ADFDKQTDPKTGIGG
+5469 ADLDKQTDPKTGIGG

-5498 NKKLKYIASGA
+5498 NKKLKYIASDA

-5517 QEVDITNGLNFKD
+5517 QEVDITDGLNFKD

-5623 KVDGQGSVQNES
+5623 KVDGQGTVQNES

-5666 NISSIEL
+5666 NLSSIEL

-5693 VKGGEISSTSKE
+5693 VKGGEISSKSKE

-5779 GSTITIKQDNYTDDN
+5779 GSTITIKQGDYTGN

-5802 LSVTLDNNSQTF
+5802 LSVTLDNDSQTF

-5841 SEISSKVKGADGAVS
+5841 SEISSKVKGADGTVS

-5927 LNNVAKAVQDSLTEK
+5927 LNDVAKAVQDSLTEK

-5966 GVQETQDPNAEK
+5966 GIKETQDTNAEK
-5978 KLTDNNIGVVSDTAT
+5978 KLTDNNIGVVSDAAT
-5993 NALVVKLAKE
+5993 NALVVKLAKK
-6003 ISDITSIATNTAGS
+6003 ITDITSIATNTAGS

-6032 NQDNSNGQSQPTE
+6032 NQGNSNGQSQPTE
-6045 TGAKASYG
+6045 TGAEASYG

-6194 GVNNQFRTD
+6194 GANNQLRTD

-6245 KGIRVYGDEVSP
+6245 KGIRVYGDEVTP

-6279 STQGGATTANAAG
+6279 STQGGATTANTAG

-6306 PTQPTLP
+6306 PTQPALP
-6313 EMNTALVDE
+6313 EMNTALVDD

-6392 NSAMVFNNE
+6392 NAAMVFNNE

-6452 LSVMTERTNA
+6452 LSVTTERTNA
-6462 NGQLEK
+6462 DGQLEK

-6484 DGDKAINKKLNET
+6484 DGDKVINKKLNET

-6513 KKVKVSLN
+6513 NKVKVSLN

-6541 DSIVINNGGIHAGN
+6541 DSIVINNGGIHTGN

>member
-77 ISGKVG
+77 LGGKVG

-103 SSDTNGQTAEDSVA
+103 SSETNGQTAEDSIA

-233 TFAEGKSTIAMGS
+233 TFAEGKSTIAMGA
-246 DKISGTKYND
+246 DKISGNNYND
-256 QLPDTPWNGT
+256 QLPATAWNGT
-266 GTPPANSIW
+266 GTPPTNSIW

-410 KAVGAGAIAIGAE
+410 KAVGEGAIAIGAE

-442 GAYAILKNADKSD
+442 GAYATLKNADKSD

-463 TAFTQSFDNV
+463 TAFTRSFDNV
-473 LTNGLPLTAGNDT
+473 LTNGLPLTAGNDV

-557 VGSYAKGASSFLGGS
+557 VGSYARGASSFLGGS
-572 WASTLSDRTVVL
+572 WTSTLSDRTVVL
-584 GHSASISSGS
+584 GHAASISSGS
-594 RDALAMGVNAFIGRD
+594 RDALAMGVNAFIGSD

-649 LYQPQVYDETTRAFR
+649 LYTPQVYDDNTRTFR
-664 NFNEGS
+664 SFNADS

-698 MAIGAFA
+698 MAIGAYA

-853 SLNKIRAAVQELEV
+853 SLNKIRAAVQELEA

-900 QYKTQIENA
+900 QYKTRIENA
-909 TNADSAKN
+909 TNEDSTRN

-922 PEVIA
+922 PEAIA
-927 QLKANNNYLNDGAKG
+927 QLKADNNYLNDGAKG

-980 ISIGTNSNTSIAG
+980 ISIGTNSDTSMTG

-1002 VTEGGKPSIALGQ
+1002 VTAGGKPSIALGQ
-1015 DSTVANSAIS
+1015 DSTVANSTIS
-1025 STSSATING
+1025 RTSSATING

-1049 LSIGTAGTERKI
+1049 LSIGTAGKERKI

-1067 DISQASTEA
+1067 DISQTSTEA

-1091 VAKSVKENFGGNAN
+1091 VAQSVKNNFGGNAN
-1105 LGPDGTIT
+1105 LATDGTIT
-1113 FTDIGGTGQ
+1113 FRDIGGTGQ
-1122 ATIHDA
+1122 TTIHDA

-1164 EQWVNSGVN
+1164 DQWENNGVN
-1173 YKTSNLSTYNARNGS
+1173 YKTSNLTTYNLRNGT

-1212 ANNKNQLNNILQQT
+1212 ANNKNQLNNTLQQT

-1300 SGGTSNG
+1300 SNGTTNG

-1313 LNKGTVSATEEK
+1313 LNKGTVSANENK
-1325 VVSGKTVYEAIK
+1325 VVSGQSVYNAIK
-1337 SAKPTVSAE
+1337 DAKATVSAE

-1394 NAITGLVDVVKKTDS
+1394 NVITGLVDVVKKADS
-1409 PITVESSTDNNKKKT
+1409 PITVDSSTDNNKKKT

-1438 NTADDK
+1438 NTTDDK

-1451 VETYVTNKL
+1451 VEDYVTNKL

-1468 LSDGRSGDAT
+1468 LSDGRGGNAT
-1478 TPNDGVGKRSL
+1478 TQNDGTGKRSL
-1489 SNGFTIKSENFTLGS
+1489 SDGFTIKADNFDLDNVNYRGD
-1504 KQYNGSDSLGV
+1504 KNIKVL
-1515 MYDDQ
+1515 YDDQ
-1520 NGVFKLSL
+1520 NGVFKIGLAPLLLL
-1528 NMTALTTSL
+1528 NQGIQIDRKNVANIFGGDYGYTTSL
-1537 ASTFAKLDASNL
+1537 TDQGLTFQYDLTVNGNSSSTGLPKANYGATGLSIDYSRNPNGTKFKASMDESGVHFEKGAGTQKTIADLTGEALTLASNTQKMKVDN
-1549 TDDGNKQKWRTALN
+1549 TDGSVKLLSSANAQQAAIQLKSDKILLQGANATTTITLDGVKAAT
-1563 VYSKTEADA
+1563 
-1572 EIQKSKVTLTP
+1572 
-1583 NSGLISATKQAG
+1583 ISATSEEAVNGSQLNSLLTTVLGAGTDLNAVGFTGINNASPMTYKAAIEALAG
-1595 SGNNGDTWTLAV
+1595 S
-1607 NSTNTIGN
+1607 TIALSGN
-1615 TADGSKLVTDKAV
+1615 TGNTTTKKITDNPTFTIKGDGT
-1628 KDYVA
+1628 
-1633 GTSILLTQ
+1633 
-1641 GDNDK
+1641 
-1646 SNSSGRVDLS
+1646 
-1656 QQQILGVF
+1656 
-1664 GNDDITTNATGTKI
+1664 DITSNAATDAVTF
-1678 DLTLN
+1678 TLN
-1683 KATTVAQNDNK
+1683 KATTVAQNDHK

-1705 ESAKPTVSAKQGE
+1705 ESAKPTVSSKQGE
-1718 SILKVEGTKTGGI
+1718 SILKVEGAKTGGI

-1739 LDQTALKS
+1739 LDQTALKN
-1747 ALATDFAKV
+1747 ALAADFAKV

-1859 DGPATGQVDLSANQ
+1859 GGQATGQVDLSANQ

-1931 ATGDIITVSGTKG
+1931 ATGGIITVSGTKG

-1950 SWTIG
+1950 NWTIG

-1968 TGNKLA
+1968 TGKKLA

-1982 VDGAVDKV
+1982 VDAV
-1990 KTLRI
+1990 KTALDNKEI
-1995 AGDASSSGQVD
+1995 KYWANGD
-2006 LSQNQILGITGTKN
+2006 N
-2020 QIETTAQGNNITLKL
+2020 
-2035 SNTLMSKIDGK
+2035 
-2046 VDSTD
+2046 
-2051 YQNATNITASKW
+2051 
-2063 QEALSIAYKANSD
+2063 
-2076 TQKTVSLAKGLAF
+2076 TQKKSAKLDDGLNF
-2089 TNGTNTTAE
+2089 KDGTNTSAE
-2098 VGDEG
+2098 VGDAG
-2103 VVKFNLNKDL
+2103 VVKFNLKKDL
-2113 TGITSIEGESG
+2113 SGITSIEGESG

-2141 TGLADGTISTGSKD
+2141 TGLADGAISTGSKD
-2155 AITGGQLSALLGA
+2155 AITGGQLRALLGA
-2168 DPTSSNTF
+2168 DVSN
-2176 TNFGGVTGATTVQ
+2176 NTV
-2189 AAIQTLNTNL
+2189 TNL
-2199 SKGYKVKADK
+2199 GGTGKSTISEAIKYVKDGLDKGYKFKADK
-2209 DVNSPPVAGTEH
+2209 DRNNGSVTTATEH
-2221 KLDLGT
+2221 QLALGS
-2227 TLNVLTDATPWGETN
+2227 TLNIQAADAPWTDNQTTF
-2242 GAMYSGENLQT
+2242 SGENLQT
-2253 SFNGT
+2253 SFKDQNT
-2258 NNLYIGLKEKPTFKE
+2258 IFIGLKEKPTFKE
-2273 LTISN
+2273 LTIQDTTT
-2278 GTNTGSPQSIVFDT
+2278 GAGSPQSIVFDT

-2299 GGSKTTGFEIGD
+2299 GGNKTTGFEIGD

-2321 STETVQLKNVADG
+2321 STENVQLKNVADG

-2344 QHKDLESLSNTG
+2344 QHKDLASLSNTG

-2361 DQVNVQKADN
+2361 DQVNVQKADS
-2371 QNFITVQQENGTD
+2371 QNFISVTKEAGTD
-2384 GANPKTYKVGL
+2384 DGSTPKTYKVGL
-2395 NTASKDDLNSGTG
+2395 NTASKDDLDKNNDLSN
-2408 LTDKIATA
+2408 KIATA

-2455 GTANQTT
+2455 GKTNQTT
-2462 VALTKDE
+2462 VALTKDDT
-2469 AQKTKTLK
+2469 QKTKTLT

-2493 ESGQAPNNITGKM
+2493 ESGQAPNNITGRM
-2506 SSEGLTFK
+2506 SSAGLTFK

-2596 SITLA
+2596 SITL
-2601 QDAITLAGNATGTAI
+2601 
-2616 KLTGVADGAITTAS
+2616 
-2630 KDAINGGQL
+2630 
-2639 RDILGFDPTSK
+2639 
-2650 QNTAGQ
+2650 
-2656 GIGGTGSKTIE
+2656 
-2667 GAVKEIK
+2667 
-2674 DSVTGA
+2674 
-2680 KLKYTANSGTQ
+2680 
-2691 KQEVLL
+2691 
-2697 SDGLD
+2697 
-2702 FKNGDNTTATV
+2702 
-2713 AASGEVKFSVNKTLE
+2713 
-2728 GMNTVEFD
+2728 
-2736 QQNGVG
+2736 
-2742 DKAQLNAS
+2742 
-2750 GLVFAADPTNT
+2750 
-2761 TAGNSTKF
+2761 
-2769 ASDGVTLVKNGTT
+2769 
-2782 VKLANDGF
+2782 
-2790 GIQNGTSQSK
+2790 
-2800 LGADKLTIG
+2800 
-2809 NPAAQH
+2809 
-2815 TVLENGTF
+2815 
-2823 ARYNGQTKG
+2823 
-2832 TNIALSDDAITVSNG
+2832 
-2847 TGNIRVTGVANA
+2847 
-2859 TGDNDAVN
+2859 
-2867 FGQYKDLQNV
+2867 
-2877 TDKAKKLIQDQ
+2877 
-2888 IVVTNKDNFVSVSA
+2888 
-2902 ENDQDG
+2902 
-2908 TNPKT
+2908 
-2913 YKVGVNTVTDLTNGG
+2913 
-2928 TLTDKIAT
+2928 
-2936 ADATKNYV
+2936 
-2944 DQKVK
+2944 
-2949 GLSQTL
+2949 
-2955 DLSDGTTDKSLDL
+2955 
-2968 KSEKLKVV
+2968 
-2976 GTEKQTSVVLT
+2976 
-2987 DNDAASPKEKILTV
+2987 
-3001 GLVKDIEGVNSI
+3001 
-3013 TFDKSGQDPNQVTGR
+3013 
-3028 MSSAGLTF
+3028 
-3036 KKGDTT
+3036 
-3042 NGSTTT
+3042 
-3048 FAEDGLTIDSTTN
+3048 
-3061 SAQTNLV
+3061 
-3068 KVSRDGFSVK
+3068 
-3078 NGSDES
+3078 
-3084 KLAPTKL
+3084 
-3091 SIGAE
+3091 
-3096 NSEHVEVTKTGIALK
+3096 
-3111 ANDTTGKS
+3111 
-3119 SITLSDSAITLAAA
+3119 SDSAITLAAA

-3143 VADGEITANSKD
+3143 VADGNITANSKD

-3161 LHDVLGFDPKDKQ
+3161 LRDVLGFDPKDKQ
-3174 NTAGQGIGGTG
+3174 NAAGQGIGGTG

-3213 DKTVKLTEGLNFT
+3213 DKTVKLAEGLNFT

-3286 GSGNDRTLSLSGAG
+3286 GSGNDRTLSLSGVG

-3380 WGLKVDS
+3380 WGLKVGS

-3470 GDTSDQSLNLKTQTL
+3470 GDNADQSLNLKTQTL

-3509 ITLGDSTNAGQITI
+3509 ITLGDDTNAGQITI
-3523 KRGAGSNH
+3523 KRGAGSNP

-3584 AIKEVKDKAD
+3584 AIKEVNDKAD
-3594 KLAATNLHYKATNSQ
+3594 KLAATNLQYKATNSQ

-3742 TGENHLEITKDAISA
+3742 TGENHLEITKDTISA

-3781 TNGTNSTAKLTGL
+3781 NNATAKLTGL

-3823 KNEAGQGIGGT
+3823 KNEAGKGIGGT

-3861 ATKKEVKLSEGLNFI
+3861 DTTKKDVKLSEGLNFI

-3895 NTTLKDMDT
+3895 NTTLNEMDT

-4268 DGTLKLRLAKDLSQ
+4268 DGTLKLRLAKELSQ

-4335 GTDAKTT
+4335 GTDNKTN

-4355 GNSESKLGADKLTIG
+4355 GTSESKLGADKLTIG

-4456 TGIGGTSSKTVDGA
+4456 TGIGGTTSKTIDGA

-4482 LTYRAND
+4482 LTYREND

-4500 SKGLSF
+4500 SKGLNF

-4513 ATVGD
+4513 ATVD
-4518 DGVVTYSLNATLN
+4518 NDGVVTYSLNATLN
-4531 EMDTINFAT
+4531 AMDTINFAT

-4569 DGVTLTKAASDGT
+4569 DGVTLTKAATDGT

-4597 VDNTSAVQNES
+4597 VDNTGAVQNES

-4628 KTGISRLGGEDKNT
+4628 KTGISRLGGADKDT

-4736 GEGTLNGDTAAD
+4736 GEGTLTGDTAAD

-4776 GNTAAGAEKAKIT
+4776 GNTTAGAEKAKIT

-4803 GVKSALDSVQVM
+4803 GVKSALDSAQVM
-4815 DGNTPKQ
+4815 DSNNTPKQ

-4827 EKLDTAAKDTQGGSS
+4827 EKLDA
-4842 SVVNVKDLSD
+4842 
-4852 VATALT
+4852 
-4858 DKGLSFV
+4858 
-4865 GDDSQKV
+4865 
-4872 DRKLGETLK
+4872 
-4881 LIGGA
+4881 
-4886 NKDQLSDGNNIGV
+4886 
-4899 TKDTTDGT
+4899 
-4907 LKLRL
+4907 
-4912 AKELSQIA
+4912 
-4920 SIAFDTVGGVTG
+4920 
-4932 KISSEGT
+4932 
-4939 IFTKGDKNNGGETK
+4939 
-4953 TTFGVDGVTIDNT
+4953 
-4966 KTAADG
+4966 
-4972 TDAKT
+4972 
-4977 TLVKVATDGFSVTDG
+4977 
-4992 NSESKLGA
+4992 
-5000 DKLTIGTPTA
+5000 
-5010 DHLEVS
+5010 
-5016 KTGISRL
+5016 
-5023 GGADKDIVSMTL
+5023 
-5035 GENAVTLA
+5035 
-5043 GKDSAAVALKGV
+5043 
-5055 SSALGL
+5055 
-5061 SATTV
+5061 
-5066 SKGDAKTK
+5066 
-5074 VEDLLK
+5074 
-5080 KNNTELNTAVNL
+5080 
-5092 ADLQAVAQSGFDFAG
+5092 
-5107 NSGNEIHR
+5107 
-5115 TLGTKLTIKGEG
+5115 
-5127 TLTGDTAADNLT
+5127 
-5139 VVSDGTDTL
+5139 
-5148 TVKLSKNLTNINSI
+5148 
-5162 GGGTATSGTGEKAK
+5162 
-5176 ITFED
+5176 
-5181 DKLKVNDKTLTGVKS
+5181 
-5196 ALDGVQV
+5196 
-5203 MDGNTPKQNPTI
+5203 
-5215 LEKLDTAAKDTQG
+5215 AAKDTQG

-5314 TASGVTGKISS
+5314 TASGVTGRISS
-5325 EGTVFTKGDKA
+5325 DGTVFTKGDKA
-5336 NGGETTTTFGIDG
+5336 NGGETTTTFGI
-5349 VTIDNTKTVDGADV
+5349 
-5363 KTNLVKV
+5363 
-5370 ATDGF
+5370 
-5375 SVKQG
+5375 
-5380 ENESKLS
+5380 
-5387 PTKLSIGKETG
+5387 
-5398 SHIEVT
+5398 
-5404 NEGIA
+5404 
-5409 LKENAADKSSIKL
+5409 
-5422 GTDAITLA
+5422 
-5430 GNAANQPIK
+5430 
-5439 LTGVANGSMAANSND
+5439 
-5454 AVNGGQINKILGFDP
+5454 
-5469 ADFDKQTDPKTGIGG
+5469 
-5484 TNAKTIEGAISALN
+5484 
-5498 NKKLKYIASGA
+5498 
-5509 NGTQRGND
+5509 
-5517 QEVDITNGLNFKD
+5517 
-5530 GKNTTASVDANGVVQ
+5530 
-5545 YALNDTLEE
+5545 
-5554 MDTINFA
+5554 
-5561 QQGGTGDKAKLN
+5561 
-5573 ANGLVFAADPNNI
+5573 
-5586 QTGDATVFA
+5586 
-5595 KDGVTL
+5595 DGVTL

-5623 KVDGQGSVQNES
+5623 KVDGQGAVQNES

-5666 NISSIEL
+5666 NLSSIEL

-5779 GSTITIKQDNYTDDN
+5779 GSTITIKQGDYTDN

-5802 LSVTLDNNSQTF
+5802 LSVTLDNASQTF

-5825 TVKVGT
+5825 TVKAGT

-5906 VLEKLEQAAKDGA
+5906 VLEKLEQAAKDGS

-5966 GVQETQDPNAEK
+5966 GVQETQDTNAEK
-5978 KLTDNNIGVVSDTAT
+5978 KLTDNNIGVVSDTTT
-5993 NALVVKLAKE
+5993 NALVVKLAKQ

-6026 VTVTGL
+6026 VTVIGL

-6079 EGKTSMQTASGVV
+6079 EGKTSKQTASGVV
-6092 TVDGTH
+6092 TVDGAH

-6171 SEGIS
+6171 SEGIAI
-6176 LNSPNGGVN
+6176 NNPNGGVN
-6185 VTSEGFGFT
+6185 ITPEGFGFT
-6194 GVNNQFRTD
+6194 GPNSNQLRTD

-6257 TKTQTTAPTN
+6257 TNTQTTAPTN
-6267 ANPTATTAPTAS
+6267 ANPTATTAPTAAN
-6279 STQGGATTANAAG
+6279 TQGGATTANATG

-6313 EMNTALVDE
+6313 EMNTALVDD

-6392 NSAMVFNNE
+6392 NAAMVFNNE

-6452 LSVMTERTNA
+6452 LSVTTERANA
-6462 NGQLEK
+6462 DGQLEK

-6484 DGDKAINKKLNET
+6484 DGDKVINKKLNET

-6513 KKVKVSLN
+6513 NKVKVSLN

>member
-3356 PINGTAPTTFKDAVD
+3356 PINGTAPTTFK
-3371 KLTTAVNTG
+3371 
-3380 WGLKVDS
+3380 
-3387 TNKNIGAGKTVTVA
+3387 
-3401 GSNGITANLSNDDSP
+3401 
-3416 TLTIGL
+3416 
-3422 TTTEFNTDNPAT
+3422 
-3434 ISAKQTGNTFATAEN
+3434 
-3449 VASAINAA
+3449 
-3457 TAGLSQTLKFKAN
+3457 
-3470 GDTSDQSLNLKTQTL
+3470 
-3485 EFNKDNNLTVSS
+3485 
-3497 TGTSI
+3497 
-3502 TYGLSNN
+3502 
-3509 ITLGDSTNAGQITI
+3509 
-3523 KRGAGSNH
+3523 
-3531 DLVIGKDGKI
+3531 
-3541 TGLAN
+3541 
-3546 GSIATNSTD
+3546 
-3555 AVNGGQIR
+3555 
-3563 SILGVDP
+3563 
-3570 NNAIG
+3570 
-3575 GTSKTNISE
+3575 
-3584 AIKEVKDKAD
+3584 
-3594 KLAATNLHYKATNSQ
+3594 
-3609 GTTKQNSQTPAQ
+3609 
-3621 EQKGEVSLTTGLDF
+3621 
-3635 RDGKNTTSEVS
+3635 
-3646 DNGVVKYHLNE
+3646 
-3657 TLDDMDTINFKAQPN
+3657 
-3672 QTNKAKLNADGLVI
+3672 
-3686 ADDPNNISTGNYTA
+3686 
-3700 LGKDGVTLVKG
+3700 
-3711 DSTVKLADE
+3711 
-3720 GFSVKNATSESKL
+3720 
-3733 GADKLTLGK
+3733 
-3742 TGENHLEITKDAISA
+3742 
-3757 KNGSNGKS
+3757 
-3765 GINFTENT
+3765 
-3773 VTLVGKDG
+3773 
-3781 TNGTNSTAKLTGL
+3781 
-3794 SDGAIGA
+3794 
-3801 DSKDAINGKQI
+3801 
-3812 YDVLGFDPATK
+3812 
-3823 KNEAGQGIGGT
+3823 
-3834 SSKTVDGAIKEV
+3834 
-3846 KDSVTNATLKYTANS
+3846 
-3861 ATKKEVKLSEGLNFI
+3861 
-3876 NGDNTTASVED
+3876 
-3887 NGKVKVSV
+3887 
-3895 NTTLKDMDT
+3895 
-3904 INFKAKTN
+3904 
-3912 DKAAL
+3912 
-3917 SSGGLV
+3917 
-3923 FDDSTTAAQTNR
+3923 
-3935 TTFAKDGVTLEKDG
+3935 
-3949 STVKVAKD
+3949 
-3957 GFAVKDATSQSKVE
+3957 
-3971 SNKLSVGDV
+3971 
-3980 AGNAF
+3980 
-3985 GDHLEVS
+3985 
-3992 KTGISRLGGT
+3992 
-4002 EENLVSL
+4002 
-4009 TLGNKAVTLAG
+4009 
-4020 KDSAAVALK
+4020 
-4029 GVSSALGLTAGATA
+4029 
-4043 VEKATAQSKMTD
+4043 
-4055 LLAKTNGDLNT
+4055 
-4066 AVNLADL
+4066 
-4073 QAVAQAGLDFAGNS
+4073 
-4087 GELHRTLGSKLNV
+4087 
-4100 KGEGN
+4100 
-4105 VTGTTAA
+4105 
-4112 DNITVE
+4112 
-4118 ASTDTLTIKL
+4118 
-4128 SNNITNISSIGGG
+4128 
-4141 KKTNPNTEEKAKITF
+4141 
-4156 EDDSLKVNDKTL
+4156 
-4168 TGVKSA
+4168 
-4174 LDNVQV
+4174 
-4180 PSGSNPPTTL
+4180 
-4190 EKLAEAA
+4190 
-4197 KDKVNGGA
+4197 
-4205 SSVVN
+4205 
-4210 VKDLSDVATALTDK
+4210 
-4224 GLSFVGDDSQQV
+4224 
-4236 DRKLGQTLKL
+4236 
-4246 IGGANKDQLS
+4246 
-4256 DGNNIGVTKDTT
+4256 
-4268 DGTLKLRLAKDLSQ
+4268 
-4282 IASIAFDTAGGVTG
+4282 
-4296 KISSEGTVFT
+4296 
-4306 KGDKNNGGETKTTFG
+4306 
-4321 VDGVTIDNTKTAAD
+4321 
-4335 GTDAKTT
+4335 
-4342 LVKVATDGFSVTD
+4342 
-4355 GNSESKLGADKLTIG
+4355 
-4370 KSGEDHL
+4370 
-4377 EISKDTITAKNGT
+4377 
-4390 DGKSSIKLAENT
+4390 
-4402 VTLVGKDGN
+4402 
-4411 NATAKLTGVA
+4411 
-4421 DGSMAAGSNDAV
+4421 
-4433 NGGQINKILGFDPA
+4433 
-4447 ELEKPNGSK
+4447 
-4456 TGIGGTSSKTVDGA
+4456 
-4470 IEEVKNSVVNAE
+4470 
-4482 LTYRAND
+4482 
-4489 ETDDQAKKVKL
+4489 
-4500 SKGLSF
+4500 
-4506 KNGTNTT
+4506 
-4513 ATVGD
+4513 
-4518 DGVVTYSLNATLN
+4518 
-4531 EMDTINFAT
+4531 
-4540 KNNNNATLN
+4540 
-4549 SDGLVFN
+4549 
-4556 SEPNDANHTTFAK
+4556 
-4569 DGVTLTKAASDGT
+4569 
-4582 VSTIKV
+4582 
-4588 AEDGFSVKA
+4588 
-4597 VDNTSAVQNES
+4597 
-4608 KLGADKLTIGTPT
+4608 
-4621 ADHFEVS
+4621 
-4628 KTGISRLGGEDKNT
+4628 
-4642 VSLTLGENAVTL
+4642 
-4654 AGKDSA
+4654 
-4660 AVALKGV
+4660 
-4667 SSALGLSAT
+4667 
-4676 TVSKDDAKTK
+4676 
-4686 VEELLKKNNTEL
+4686 
-4698 NTAVNLADL
+4698 
-4707 QAVAQSGFDFAGN
+4707 
-4720 SGNEIHRTL
+4720 
-4729 GTKLTIK
+4729 
-4736 GEGTLNGDTAAD
+4736 
-4748 NLTVVSDGT
+4748 
-4757 DTLTVK
+4757 
-4763 LSKNLTNINSIGG
+4763 
-4776 GNTAAGAEKAKIT
+4776 
-4789 FEDDKLKVNDKTLT
+4789 
-4803 GVKSALDSVQVM
+4803 
-4815 DGNTPKQ
+4815 
-4822 NPTIL
+4822 
-4827 EKLDTAAKDTQGGSS
+4827 
-4842 SVVNVKDLSD
+4842 
-4852 VATALT
+4852 
-4858 DKGLSFV
+4858 
-4865 GDDSQKV
+4865 
-4872 DRKLGETLK
+4872 
-4881 LIGGA
+4881 
-4886 NKDQLSDGNNIGV
+4886 
-4899 TKDTTDGT
+4899 
-4907 LKLRL
+4907 
-4912 AKELSQIA
+4912 
-4920 SIAFDTVGGVTG
+4920 
-4932 KISSEGT
+4932 
-4939 IFTKGDKNNGGETK
+4939 
-4953 TTFGVDGVTIDNT
+4953 
-4966 KTAADG
+4966 
-4972 TDAKT
+4972 
-4977 TLVKVATDGFSVTDG
+4977 
-4992 NSESKLGA
+4992 
-5000 DKLTIGTPTA
+5000 
-5010 DHLEVS
+5010 
-5016 KTGISRL
+5016 
-5023 GGADKDIVSMTL
+5023 
-5035 GENAVTLA
+5035 
-5043 GKDSAAVALKGV
+5043 
-5055 SSALGL
+5055 
-5061 SATTV
+5061 
-5066 SKGDAKTK
+5066 
-5074 VEDLLK
+5074 
-5080 KNNTELNTAVNL
+5080 
-5092 ADLQAVAQSGFDFAG
+5092 
-5107 NSGNEIHR
+5107 
-5115 TLGTKLTIKGEG
+5115 
-5127 TLTGDTAADNLT
+5127 
-5139 VVSDGTDTL
+5139 
-5148 TVKLSKNLTNINSI
+5148 
-5162 GGGTATSGTGEKAK
+5162 
-5176 ITFED
+5176 
-5181 DKLKVNDKTLTGVKS
+5181 
-5196 ALDGVQV
+5196 
-5203 MDGNTPKQNPTI
+5203 
-5215 LEKLDTAAKDTQG
+5215 
-5228 GSSSVVNVKDLSD
+5228 
-5241 VATALTD
+5241 
-5248 KGLSF
+5248 
-5253 VGDDSQKVDRKLGET
+5253 
-5268 LKLTGGASTNLS
+5268 
-5280 DGANIGVTKDT
+5280 
-5291 ADGTLKLRL
+5291 
-5300 AKALSQIASVAFDP
+5300 
-5314 TASGVTGKISS
+5314 
-5325 EGTVFTKGDKA
+5325 
-5336 NGGETTTTFGIDG
+5336 
-5349 VTIDNTKTVDGADV
+5349 
-5363 KTNLVKV
+5363 
-5370 ATDGF
+5370 
-5375 SVKQG
+5375 
-5380 ENESKLS
+5380 
-5387 PTKLSIGKETG
+5387 
-5398 SHIEVT
+5398 
-5404 NEGIA
+5404 
-5409 LKENAADKSSIKL
+5409 
-5422 GTDAITLA
+5422 
-5430 GNAANQPIK
+5430 
-5439 LTGVANGSMAANSND
+5439 
-5454 AVNGGQINKILGFDP
+5454 
-5469 ADFDKQTDPKTGIGG
+5469 
-5484 TNAKTIEGAISALN
+5484 
-5498 NKKLKYIASGA
+5498 
-5509 NGTQRGND
+5509 
-5517 QEVDITNGLNFKD
+5517 
-5530 GKNTTASVDANGVVQ
+5530 
-5545 YALNDTLEE
+5545 
-5554 MDTINFA
+5554 
-5561 QQGGTGDKAKLN
+5561 
-5573 ANGLVFAADPNNI
+5573 
-5586 QTGDATVFA
+5586 
-5595 KDGVTL
+5595 
-5601 TKAATDGTV
+5601 
-5610 STIKVAEDGFSVK
+5610 
-5623 KVDGQGSVQNES
+5623 
-5635 KLGADKLT
+5635 
-5643 IGTPTADHFEAT
+5643 
-5655 NTGIARKNGTA
+5655 
-5666 NISSIEL
+5666 
-5673 GTDAITLAG
+5673 
-5682 ANATDGITLKG
+5682 
-5693 VKGGEISSTSKE
+5693 
-5705 AINGTQLNDL
+5705 
-5715 GATVLGATVKDD
+5715 
-5727 KTGFV
+5727 
-5732 APDFAAINGK
+5732 
-5742 KDKPTTFKA
+5742 A

-6392 NSAMVFNNE
+6392 NAAMVFNNE

-6529 KIPNTDPDAQEG
+6529 KIPNTDSDAQEG

>member
-853 SLNKIRAAVQELEV
+853 SLNKIRAAVQELEA

-900 QYKTQIENA
+900 QYKTRIENA
-909 TNADSAKN
+909 TNEDSASN

-922 PEVIA
+922 PEAIA

-953 TSGDNNG
+953 TSGVNNG

-980 ISIGTNSNTSIAG
+980 ISIGTNSDTSMTG
-993 AVAIGKGAR
+993 AVAIGKGAT
-1002 VTEGGKPSIALGQ
+1002 VTAGGKPSIALGQ
-1015 DSTVANSAIS
+1015 DSTVANSTIS
-1025 STSSATING
+1025 RTSSATING

-1049 LSIGTAGTERKI
+1049 LSIGTAGKERKI

-1067 DISQASTEA
+1067 DISQTSTEA

-1091 VAKSVKENFGGNAN
+1091 VAQSVKNNFGGNAN
-1105 LGPDGTIT
+1105 LATDGTIT
-1113 FTDIGGTGQ
+1113 FRDIGGTGQ
-1122 ATIHDA
+1122 TTIHDA

-1164 EQWVNSGVN
+1164 DQWENNGVN
-1173 YKTSNLSTYNARNGS
+1173 YKTSNLTTYNLRNGT

-1212 ANNKNQLNNILQQT
+1212 ANNKNQLNNTLQQT

-1300 SGGTSNG
+1300 SNGTTNG

-1313 LNKGTVSATEEK
+1313 LNKGTVSANENK
-1325 VVSGKTVYEAIK
+1325 VVSGQSVYNAIK
-1337 SAKPTVSAE
+1337 DAKATVSAE

-1718 SILKVEGTKTGGI
+1718 SILKVEGAKTGGI

-1739 LDQTALKS
+1739 LDQTALKN
-1747 ALATDFAKV
+1747 ALAADFAKV

-1783 IKSSKVTLTPQNGLI
+1783 IKSSKVTLTPKNGLI

-1809 QGDTWTLAVNS
+1809 QGDTWTLAVNF

-1950 SWTIG
+1950 NWTIG

-2006 LSQNQILGITGTKN
+2006 LSQNQILGITGTEN
-2020 QIETTAQGNNITLKL
+2020 QIETTARGNNITLKL

-2046 VDSTD
+2046 VDNTD

-2076 TQKTVSLAKGLAF
+2076 AQKTVSLAKGLAF

-2113 TGITSIEGESG
+2113 TGISSIEGESG

-2134 TLNDKKL
+2134 TLNGKKL

-2155 AITGGQLSALLGA
+2155 AITGGQLRALLGA
-2168 DPTSSNTF
+2168 DPSSSNTF

-2258 NNLYIGLKEKPTFKE
+2258 NNLYIGLKEKPTFKG

-2278 GTNTGSPQSIVFDT
+2278 GTNAGSPQSIVFDT

-2299 GGSKTTGFEIGD
+2299 GGNKTTGFEIGD

-2321 STETVQLKNVADG
+2321 STENVQLKNVADG

-2344 QHKDLESLSNTG
+2344 QHKDLASLSNTG

-2361 DQVNVQKADN
+2361 DQVNVQKSDS
-2371 QNFITVQQENGTD
+2371 QNFITVTKEAGTD
-2384 GANPKTYKVGL
+2384 DGSTPKTYKVGL
-2395 NTASKDDLNSGTG
+2395 NTASKDDLDKNNG
-2408 LTDKIATA
+2408 LSDKIATA

-2462 VALTKDE
+2462 VALTKDDT
-2469 AQKTKTLK
+2469 QKTKTLT

-2493 ESGQAPNNITGKM
+2493 ESGSAPNNITGKM

-2514 KGTDTDGSTTTFAE
+2514 KGTDTDGSTTTFSE

-2550 GFSVKD
+2550 GFSVKG

-2944 DQKVK
+2944 DKKVK

-3401 GSNGITANLSNDDSP
+3401 GSNGITTNLSNDDSP

-3470 GDTSDQSLNLKTQTL
+3470 GDNADQSLNLKTQTL

-3509 ITLGDSTNAGQITI
+3509 ITLGDDTNAGQITI
-3523 KRGAGSNH
+3523 KRGAGSNP

-3584 AIKEVKDKAD
+3584 AIKEVNDKAD
-3594 KLAATNLHYKATNSQ
+3594 KLAATNLQYKATNSQ

-3742 TGENHLEITKDAISA
+3742 TGENHLEITKDTISA

-3781 TNGTNSTAKLTGL
+3781 NNATAKLTGL

-3823 KNEAGQGIGGT
+3823 KNEAGKGIGGT

-3846 KDSVTNATLKYTANS
+3846 KDSVTNAMLKYTANS
-3861 ATKKEVKLSEGLNFI
+3861 DTTKKDVKLSEGLNFI

-3895 NTTLKDMDT
+3895 NTTLNEMDT

-4569 DGVTLTKAASDGT
+4569 DGVTLTKAATDGT

-5010 DHLEVS
+5010 DH
-5016 KTGISRL
+5016 
-5023 GGADKDIVSMTL
+5023 
-5035 GENAVTLA
+5035 
-5043 GKDSAAVALKGV
+5043 
-5055 SSALGL
+5055 
-5061 SATTV
+5061 
-5066 SKGDAKTK
+5066 
-5074 VEDLLK
+5074 
-5080 KNNTELNTAVNL
+5080 
-5092 ADLQAVAQSGFDFAG
+5092 
-5107 NSGNEIHR
+5107 
-5115 TLGTKLTIKGEG
+5115 
-5127 TLTGDTAADNLT
+5127 
-5139 VVSDGTDTL
+5139 
-5148 TVKLSKNLTNINSI
+5148 
-5162 GGGTATSGTGEKAK
+5162 
-5176 ITFED
+5176 
-5181 DKLKVNDKTLTGVKS
+5181 
-5196 ALDGVQV
+5196 
-5203 MDGNTPKQNPTI
+5203 
-5215 LEKLDTAAKDTQG
+5215 
-5228 GSSSVVNVKDLSD
+5228 
-5241 VATALTD
+5241 
-5248 KGLSF
+5248 
-5253 VGDDSQKVDRKLGET
+5253 
-5268 LKLTGGASTNLS
+5268 
-5280 DGANIGVTKDT
+5280 
-5291 ADGTLKLRL
+5291 
-5300 AKALSQIASVAFDP
+5300 
-5314 TASGVTGKISS
+5314 
-5325 EGTVFTKGDKA
+5325 
-5336 NGGETTTTFGIDG
+5336 
-5349 VTIDNTKTVDGADV
+5349 
-5363 KTNLVKV
+5363 
-5370 ATDGF
+5370 
-5375 SVKQG
+5375 
-5380 ENESKLS
+5380 
-5387 PTKLSIGKETG
+5387 
-5398 SHIEVT
+5398 
-5404 NEGIA
+5404 
-5409 LKENAADKSSIKL
+5409 
-5422 GTDAITLA
+5422 
-5430 GNAANQPIK
+5430 
-5439 LTGVANGSMAANSND
+5439 
-5454 AVNGGQINKILGFDP
+5454 
-5469 ADFDKQTDPKTGIGG
+5469 
-5484 TNAKTIEGAISALN
+5484 
-5498 NKKLKYIASGA
+5498 
-5509 NGTQRGND
+5509 
-5517 QEVDITNGLNFKD
+5517 
-5530 GKNTTASVDANGVVQ
+5530 
-5545 YALNDTLEE
+5545 
-5554 MDTINFA
+5554 
-5561 QQGGTGDKAKLN
+5561 
-5573 ANGLVFAADPNNI
+5573 
-5586 QTGDATVFA
+5586 
-5595 KDGVTL
+5595 
-5601 TKAATDGTV
+5601 
-5610 STIKVAEDGFSVK
+5610 
-5623 KVDGQGSVQNES
+5623 
-5635 KLGADKLT
+5635 
-5643 IGTPTADHFEAT
+5643 FEAT

-5779 GSTITIKQDNYTDDN
+5779 GSTITIKQGDYTDN

-5802 LSVTLDNNSQTF
+5802 LSVTLDNASQTF

-5841 SEISSKVKGADGAVS
+5841 SEISSKVKGADGTVS

-6194 GVNNQFRTD
+6194 GANNQFRTD

-6279 STQGGATTANAAG
+6279 STQGGATTANTAG

-6313 EMNTALVDE
+6313 EMNTALVDD

-6392 NSAMVFNNE
+6392 NAAMVFNNE

-6452 LSVMTERTNA
+6452 LSVTTERTNA
-6462 NGQLEK
+6462 DGQLEK

-6484 DGDKAINKKLNET
+6484 DGDKVINKKLNET

-6513 KKVKVSLN
+6513 NKVKVSLN

>member
-66 SPSAFGRSVEM
+66 SPSAFGRNVEM
-77 ISGKVG
+77 RGGKVG

-103 SSDTNGQTAEDSVA
+103 SSETNGQTAEDSIA

-205 NAKSAGNQSVSLG
+205 NAKSAGNQSISLG

-233 TFAEGKSTIAMGS
+233 TFAEGKSTIAMGA
-246 DKISGTKYND
+246 DKISGNNYND
-256 QLPDTPWNGT
+256 QLPATAWNGT
-266 GTPPANSIW
+266 GTPPTNSIW

-410 KAVGAGAIAIGAE
+410 KAVGEGAIAIGAE

-442 GAYAILKNADKSD
+442 GAYATLKNADKSD

-463 TAFTQSFDNV
+463 TAFTRSFDNV
-473 LTNGLPLTAGNDT
+473 LTNGLPLTAGNDV

-557 VGSYAKGASSFLGGS
+557 VGSYARGASSFLGGS
-572 WASTLSDRTVVL
+572 WTSTLSDRTVVL
-584 GHSASISSGS
+584 GHAASISSGS
-594 RDALAMGVNAFIGRD
+594 RDALAMGVNAFIGSD

-649 LYQPQVYDETTRAFR
+649 LYTPQVYDDNTRTFR
-664 NFNEGS
+664 SFNADS

-698 MAIGAFA
+698 MAIGAYA

-853 SLNKIRAAVQELEV
+853 SLNKIRAAVQELEA

-900 QYKTQIENA
+900 QYKTRIENA
-909 TNADSAKN
+909 TNEDSTRN

-922 PEVIA
+922 PEAIA
-927 QLKANNNYLNDGAKG
+927 QLKADNNYLNDGAKG

-980 ISIGTNSNTSIAG
+980 ISIGTNSDTSMTG

-1002 VTEGGKPSIALGQ
+1002 VTAGGKPSIALGQ
-1015 DSTVANSAIS
+1015 DSTVANSTIS
-1025 STSSATING
+1025 RTSSATING

-1049 LSIGTAGTERKI
+1049 LSIGTAGKERKI

-1067 DISQASTEA
+1067 DISQTSTEA

-1091 VAKSVKENFGGNAN
+1091 VAQSVKNNFGGNAN
-1105 LGPDGTIT
+1105 LATDGTIT
-1113 FTDIGGTGQ
+1113 FRDIGGTGQ
-1122 ATIHDA
+1122 TTIHDA

-1164 EQWVNSGVN
+1164 DQWENNGVN
-1173 YKTSNLSTYNARNGS
+1173 YKTSNLTTYNLRNGT

-1212 ANNKNQLNNILQQT
+1212 ANNKNQLNNTLQQT

-1300 SGGTSNG
+1300 SNGTTNG

-1313 LNKGTVSATEEK
+1313 LNKGTVSANENK
-1325 VVSGKTVYEAIK
+1325 VVSGQSVYNAIK
-1337 SAKPTVSAE
+1337 DAKATVSAE

-1394 NAITGLVDVVKKTDS
+1394 NVITGLVDVVKKADS
-1409 PITVESSTDNNKKKT
+1409 PITVDSSTDNNKKKT

-1438 NTADDK
+1438 NTTDDK

-1451 VETYVTNKL
+1451 VEDYVTNKL

-1468 LSDGRSGDAT
+1468 LSDGRGGNAT
-1478 TPNDGVGKRSL
+1478 TQNDGTGKRSL
-1489 SNGFTIKSENFTLGS
+1489 SDGFTIKADNFDLDNVNYRGD
-1504 KQYNGSDSLGV
+1504 KNIKVL
-1515 MYDDQ
+1515 YDDQ
-1520 NGVFKLSL
+1520 NGVFKIGLAPLLLL
-1528 NMTALTTSL
+1528 NQGIQIDRKNVANIFGGDYGYTTSL
-1537 ASTFAKLDASNL
+1537 TDQGLTFQYDLTVNGNSSSTGLPKANYGATGLSIDYSRNPNGTKFKASMDESGVHFEKGAGTQKTIADLTGEALTLASNTQKMKVDN
-1549 TDDGNKQKWRTALN
+1549 TDGSVKLLSSANAQQAAIQLKSDKILLQGANATTTITLDGVKAAT
-1563 VYSKTEADA
+1563 
-1572 EIQKSKVTLTP
+1572 
-1583 NSGLISATKQAG
+1583 ISATSEEAVNGSQLNSLLTTVLGAGTDLNAVGFTGINNASPMTYKAAIEALAG
-1595 SGNNGDTWTLAV
+1595 S
-1607 NSTNTIGN
+1607 TIALSGN
-1615 TADGSKLVTDKAV
+1615 TGNTTTKKITDNPTFTIKGDGT
-1628 KDYVA
+1628 
-1633 GTSILLTQ
+1633 
-1641 GDNDK
+1641 
-1646 SNSSGRVDLS
+1646 
-1656 QQQILGVF
+1656 
-1664 GNDDITTNATGTKI
+1664 DITSNAATDAVTF
-1678 DLTLN
+1678 TLN
-1683 KATTVAQNDNK
+1683 KATTVAQNDHK

-1705 ESAKPTVSAKQGE
+1705 ESAKPTVSSKQGE
-1718 SILKVEGTKTGGI
+1718 SILKVEGAKTGGI

-1739 LDQTALKS
+1739 LDQTALKN
-1747 ALATDFAKV
+1747 ALAADFAKV

-1859 DGPATGQVDLSANQ
+1859 GGQATGQVDLSANQ

-1931 ATGDIITVSGTKG
+1931 ATGGIITVSGTKG

-1950 SWTIG
+1950 NWTIG

-1968 TGNKLA
+1968 TGKKLA

-1982 VDGAVDKV
+1982 VDAV
-1990 KTLRI
+1990 KTALDNKEI
-1995 AGDASSSGQVD
+1995 KYWANGD
-2006 LSQNQILGITGTKN
+2006 N
-2020 QIETTAQGNNITLKL
+2020 
-2035 SNTLMSKIDGK
+2035 
-2046 VDSTD
+2046 
-2051 YQNATNITASKW
+2051 
-2063 QEALSIAYKANSD
+2063 
-2076 TQKTVSLAKGLAF
+2076 TQKKSAKLDDGLNF
-2089 TNGTNTTAE
+2089 KDGTNTSAE
-2098 VGDEG
+2098 VGDAG
-2103 VVKFNLNKDL
+2103 VVKFNLKKDL
-2113 TGITSIEGESG
+2113 SGITSIEGESG

-2141 TGLADGTISTGSKD
+2141 TGLADGAISTGSKD
-2155 AITGGQLSALLGA
+2155 AITGGQLRALLGA
-2168 DPTSSNTF
+2168 DVSN
-2176 TNFGGVTGATTVQ
+2176 NTV
-2189 AAIQTLNTNL
+2189 TNL
-2199 SKGYKVKADK
+2199 GGTGKSTISEAIKYVKDGLDKGYKFKADK
-2209 DVNSPPVAGTEH
+2209 DRNNGSVTTATEH
-2221 KLDLGT
+2221 QLALGS
-2227 TLNVLTDATPWGETN
+2227 TLNIQAADAPWTDNQTTF
-2242 GAMYSGENLQT
+2242 SGENLQT
-2253 SFNGT
+2253 SFKDQNT
-2258 NNLYIGLKEKPTFKE
+2258 IFIGLKEKPTFKE
-2273 LTISN
+2273 LTIQDTTT
-2278 GTNTGSPQSIVFDT
+2278 GAGSPQSIVFDT

-2299 GGSKTTGFEIGD
+2299 GGNKTTGFEIGD

-2321 STETVQLKNVADG
+2321 STENVQLKNVADG

-2344 QHKDLESLSNTG
+2344 QHKDLASLSNTG

-2361 DQVNVQKADN
+2361 DQVNVQKADS
-2371 QNFITVQQENGTD
+2371 QNFISVTKEAGTD
-2384 GANPKTYKVGL
+2384 DGSTPKTYKVGL
-2395 NTASKDDLNSGTG
+2395 NTASKDDLDKNNDLSN
-2408 LTDKIATA
+2408 KIATA

-2455 GTANQTT
+2455 GKTNQTT
-2462 VALTKDE
+2462 VALTKDDT
-2469 AQKTKTLK
+2469 QKTKTLT

-2482 DIQGVNSITFK
+2482 DIQGVNSITFDK
-2493 ESGQAPNNITGKM
+2493 SGQDPNQVTGKM

-2540 QTNLVKVSRE
+2540 QTNLVKVSRD

-2578 EVTKSGIALK
+2578 EVTK
-2588 ENSTTGKS
+2588 
-2596 SITLA
+2596 
-2601 QDAITLAGNATGTAI
+2601 
-2616 KLTGVADGAITTAS
+2616 
-2630 KDAINGGQL
+2630 
-2639 RDILGFDPTSK
+2639 
-2650 QNTAGQ
+2650 
-2656 GIGGTGSKTIE
+2656 
-2667 GAVKEIK
+2667 
-2674 DSVTGA
+2674 
-2680 KLKYTANSGTQ
+2680 
-2691 KQEVLL
+2691 
-2697 SDGLD
+2697 
-2702 FKNGDNTTATV
+2702 
-2713 AASGEVKFSVNKTLE
+2713 
-2728 GMNTVEFD
+2728 
-2736 QQNGVG
+2736 
-2742 DKAQLNAS
+2742 
-2750 GLVFAADPTNT
+2750 
-2761 TAGNSTKF
+2761 
-2769 ASDGVTLVKNGTT
+2769 
-2782 VKLANDGF
+2782 
-2790 GIQNGTSQSK
+2790 
-2800 LGADKLTIG
+2800 
-2809 NPAAQH
+2809 
-2815 TVLENGTF
+2815 
-2823 ARYNGQTKG
+2823 
-2832 TNIALSDDAITVSNG
+2832 
-2847 TGNIRVTGVANA
+2847 
-2859 TGDNDAVN
+2859 
-2867 FGQYKDLQNV
+2867 
-2877 TDKAKKLIQDQ
+2877 
-2888 IVVTNKDNFVSVSA
+2888 
-2902 ENDQDG
+2902 
-2908 TNPKT
+2908 
-2913 YKVGVNTVTDLTNGG
+2913 
-2928 TLTDKIAT
+2928 
-2936 ADATKNYV
+2936 
-2944 DQKVK
+2944 
-2949 GLSQTL
+2949 
-2955 DLSDGTTDKSLDL
+2955 
-2968 KSEKLKVV
+2968 
-2976 GTEKQTSVVLT
+2976 
-2987 DNDAASPKEKILTV
+2987 
-3001 GLVKDIEGVNSI
+3001 
-3013 TFDKSGQDPNQVTGR
+3013 
-3028 MSSAGLTF
+3028 
-3036 KKGDTT
+3036 
-3042 NGSTTT
+3042 
-3048 FAEDGLTIDSTTN
+3048 
-3061 SAQTNLV
+3061 
-3068 KVSRDGFSVK
+3068 
-3078 NGSDES
+3078 
-3084 KLAPTKL
+3084 
-3091 SIGAE
+3091 
-3096 NSEHVEVTKTGIALK
+3096 TGIALK
-3111 ANDTTGKS
+3111 ADDTIGKS

-3143 VADGEITANSKD
+3143 VADGNITANSKD

-3161 LHDVLGFDPKDKQ
+3161 LRDVLGFDPKDKQ
-3174 NTAGQGIGGTG
+3174 NAAGQGIGGTG

-3213 DKTVKLTEGLNFT
+3213 DKTVKLAEGLNFT

-3286 GSGNDRTLSLSGAG
+3286 GSGNDRTLSLSGVG

-3380 WGLKVDS
+3380 WGLKVGS

-3470 GDTSDQSLNLKTQTL
+3470 GDNADQSLNLKTQTL

-3509 ITLGDSTNAGQITI
+3509 ITLGDDTNAGQITI
-3523 KRGAGSNH
+3523 KRGAGSNP

-3584 AIKEVKDKAD
+3584 AIKEVNDKAD
-3594 KLAATNLHYKATNSQ
+3594 KLAATNLQYKATNSQ

-3742 TGENHLEITKDAISA
+3742 TGENHLEITKDTISA

-3781 TNGTNSTAKLTGL
+3781 NNATAKLTGL

-3823 KNEAGQGIGGT
+3823 KNEAGKGIGGT

-3861 ATKKEVKLSEGLNFI
+3861 DTTKKDVKLSEGLNFI

-3895 NTTLKDMDT
+3895 NTTLNEMDT

-4029 GVSSALGLTAGATA
+4029 GVSSALGL
-4043 VEKATAQSKMTD
+4043 
-4055 LLAKTNGDLNT
+4055 
-4066 AVNLADL
+4066 
-4073 QAVAQAGLDFAGNS
+4073 
-4087 GELHRTLGSKLNV
+4087 
-4100 KGEGN
+4100 
-4105 VTGTTAA
+4105 
-4112 DNITVE
+4112 
-4118 ASTDTLTIKL
+4118 
-4128 SNNITNISSIGGG
+4128 
-4141 KKTNPNTEEKAKITF
+4141 
-4156 EDDSLKVNDKTL
+4156 
-4168 TGVKSA
+4168 
-4174 LDNVQV
+4174 
-4180 PSGSNPPTTL
+4180 
-4190 EKLAEAA
+4190 
-4197 KDKVNGGA
+4197 
-4205 SSVVN
+4205 
-4210 VKDLSDVATALTDK
+4210 
-4224 GLSFVGDDSQQV
+4224 
-4236 DRKLGQTLKL
+4236 
-4246 IGGANKDQLS
+4246 
-4256 DGNNIGVTKDTT
+4256 
-4268 DGTLKLRLAKDLSQ
+4268 
-4282 IASIAFDTAGGVTG
+4282 
-4296 KISSEGTVFT
+4296 
-4306 KGDKNNGGETKTTFG
+4306 
-4321 VDGVTIDNTKTAAD
+4321 
-4335 GTDAKTT
+4335 
-4342 LVKVATDGFSVTD
+4342 
-4355 GNSESKLGADKLTIG
+4355 
-4370 KSGEDHL
+4370 
-4377 EISKDTITAKNGT
+4377 
-4390 DGKSSIKLAENT
+4390 
-4402 VTLVGKDGN
+4402 
-4411 NATAKLTGVA
+4411 
-4421 DGSMAAGSNDAV
+4421 
-4433 NGGQINKILGFDPA
+4433 
-4447 ELEKPNGSK
+4447 
-4456 TGIGGTSSKTVDGA
+4456 
-4470 IEEVKNSVVNAE
+4470 
-4482 LTYRAND
+4482 
-4489 ETDDQAKKVKL
+4489 
-4500 SKGLSF
+4500 
-4506 KNGTNTT
+4506 
-4513 ATVGD
+4513 
-4518 DGVVTYSLNATLN
+4518 
-4531 EMDTINFAT
+4531 
-4540 KNNNNATLN
+4540 
-4549 SDGLVFN
+4549 
-4556 SEPNDANHTTFAK
+4556 
-4569 DGVTLTKAASDGT
+4569 
-4582 VSTIKV
+4582 
-4588 AEDGFSVKA
+4588 
-4597 VDNTSAVQNES
+4597 
-4608 KLGADKLTIGTPT
+4608 
-4621 ADHFEVS
+4621 
-4628 KTGISRLGGEDKNT
+4628 
-4642 VSLTLGENAVTL
+4642 
-4654 AGKDSA
+4654 
-4660 AVALKGV
+4660 
-4667 SSALGLSAT
+4667 SAT

-4736 GEGTLNGDTAAD
+4736 GEGTLTGDTAAD

-4803 GVKSALDSVQVM
+4803 GVKSVLDDVQVM

-4939 IFTKGDKNNGGETK
+4939 VFTKGDKNNGGETK

-5314 TASGVTGKISS
+5314 TASGVTGRISS
-5325 EGTVFTKGDKA
+5325 DGTVFTKGDKA

-5409 LKENAADKSSIKL
+5409 LKENTTDKSSIKL

-5430 GNAANQPIK
+5430 GNAANQSIK

-5469 ADFDKQTDPKTGIGG
+5469 ADFDKDTDPKTGIGG

-5498 NKKLKYIASGA
+5498 NKKLKYIASDA
-5509 NGTQRGND
+5509 NGTQRGNN
-5517 QEVDITNGLNFKD
+5517 QEVDITDGLNFKD

-5554 MDTINFA
+5554 MDTINFV

-5779 GSTITIKQDNYTDDN
+5779 GSTITIKQGDYTDN

-5802 LSVTLDNNSQTF
+5802 LSVTLDNASQTF

-5841 SEISSKVKGADGAVS
+5841 SEISSKVKGADGTVS

-6194 GVNNQFRTD
+6194 GANNQFRTD

-6279 STQGGATTANAAG
+6279 STQGGATTANTAG

-6313 EMNTALVDE
+6313 EMNTALVDD

-6392 NSAMVFNNE
+6392 NAAMVFNNE

-6452 LSVMTERTNA
+6452 LSVTTERTNA
-6462 NGQLEK
+6462 DGQLEK

-6484 DGDKAINKKLNET
+6484 DGDKVINKKLNET

-6513 KKVKVSLN
+6513 NKVKVSLN

-6541 DSIVINNGGIHAGN
+6541 DSIVINNGGIHTGN

>member
-29 TASQSNNHKQPL
+29 TATVKSSITPVI
-41 FFSFLPKLKPLS
+41 KPA
-53 LFIGTILSASLLF
+53 GLF
-66 SPSAFGRSVEM
+66 SRLSKLAISVALALGITLFSSSIAQAEEIWVSGGKIGRKNSITGQPS
-77 ISGKVG
+77 
-83 SYSWLGNQ
+83 
-91 GASSIALNPSSA
+91 SSIALNPVSGREGYDTISTNSVAVGTGAKAAADSTVSIGQGAVNESSA
-103 SSDTNGQTAEDSVA
+103 ANG
-117 IGTEATTAS
+117 
-126 ATGSIAIGRRAK
+126 IAIGKQAK
-138 NEGSAVNSIAIG
+138 NVM
-150 YGAKNESTASNSVTI
+150 
-165 ARGAI
+165 
-170 NRFEKSIVIGLNAYT
+170 EKGIVIGYNAYT
-185 QLDPRTTN
+185 KSSTEEAR
-193 KETRQGSVVIGE
+193 EGSVVIGE
-205 NAKSAGNQSVSLG
+205 NAKSVGNQSVSLG
-218 QNAWSKTNSISIGAG
+218 QNAWSKSNSISIGSG
-233 TFAEGKSTIAMGS
+233 TFAEGKSTIAMGT
-246 DKISGTKYND
+246 DKISGNNYND
-256 QLPDTPWNGT
+256 QLPDTAWNGT
-266 GTPPANSIW
+266 GNAPANSIW
-275 DIFSDLYMGRKNT
+275 DIFSDLYMGKQANG
-288 NTDYNA
+288 NDYDA
-294 SDRDPNKPEAFYT
+294 KTPDPNKKEAFYT
-307 YSDFKTRYV
+307 FSDFKRRYV

-404 AYGYKA
+404 AYGYQA
-410 KAVGAGAIAIGAE
+410 KAVGEGAIAIGAK
-423 VAAGAQFDSRQAGN
+423 VAAGAQFDSRTTGN

-442 GAYAILKNADKSD
+442 GAYAALRNADKSD
-455 DTKAENAI
+455 DAKAENAI
-463 TAFTQSFDNV
+463 NAFTQSFDTV
-473 LTNGLPLTAGNDT
+473 LTNGLPLASENDT

-493 AIKKTLATTQDGGKN
+493 AIKKTATTNSNAGGGKN

-517 ASKANSVALGSYALA
+517 ASKTNSVALGSYALA

-557 VGSYAKGASSFLGGS
+557 VGSYARGASSFLGGS
-572 WASTLSDRTVVL
+572 WTSTLSDRTVVL
-584 GHSASISSGS
+584 GHAASISSGS
-594 RDALAMGVNAFIGRD
+594 RDALAMGVNAFIGSD

-649 LYQPQVYDETTRAFR
+649 LYTPQVYNENTQTFR
-664 NFNEGS
+664 RFNADS

-744 GKTGVI
+744 GKIGVI

-853 SLNKIRAAVQELEV
+853 SLNKIRTAVQELEA

-900 QYKTQIENA
+900 RYKTQIENA
-909 TNADSAKN
+909 TNADSARN

-922 PEVIA
+922 PEAIA
-927 QLKANNNYLNDGAKG
+927 RLKANNNYLNDGAKG

-953 TSGDNNG
+953 TSM
-960 LAGKQA
+960 
-966 IAIGFQANSSAENA
+966 
-980 ISIGTNSNTSIAG
+980 TG
-993 AVAIGKGAR
+993 AVAIGKGAT
-1002 VTEGGKPSIALGQ
+1002 VTAGGKPSIALGQ
-1015 DSTVANSAIS
+1015 DSTVANSAS
-1025 STSSATING
+1025 RTSSATING

-1049 LSIGTAGTERKI
+1049 LSIGTAGKERKI

-1091 VAKSVKENFGGNAN
+1091 VAQSVKSNFGGDAN
-1105 LGPDGTIT
+1105 LATDGTIT
-1113 FTDIGGTGQ
+1113 FTDIGGTRQ
-1122 ATIHDA
+1122 NTIHDA
-1128 INNVRTKGIYLKADQ
+1128 INNVRT
-1143 NDPNGNG
+1143 
-1150 QKVELGNAITLSAT
+1150 
-1164 EQWVNSGVN
+1164 
-1173 YKTSNLSTYNARNGS
+1173 
-1188 ILFGMREDP
+1188 
-1197 SVKQITAGTY
+1197 
-1207 NTTGD
+1207 
-1212 ANNKNQLNNILQQT
+1212 
-1226 TLGATGITSRVG
+1226 
-1238 STNYAGFSLGAD
+1238 
-1250 SVTFSKGGAGT
+1250 
-1261 VKLSG
+1261 
-1266 VSDATADTDAATLK
+1266 
-1280 QVKEYRT
+1280 
-1287 KLVGDNDITAADR
+1287 
-1300 SGGTSNG
+1300 
-1307 ITYNLS
+1307 
-1313 LNKGTVSATEEK
+1313 
-1325 VVSGKTVYEAIK
+1325 
-1337 SAKPTVSAE
+1337 
-1346 ANKGIKVTGTKSNDI
+1346 
-1361 TGNTFTIGLDDAT
+1361 
-1374 LNKINNAA
+1374 NAA
-1382 NQDLSN
+1382 NKDLSN
-1388 LSENGK
+1388 LSDNGK
-1394 NAITGLVDVVKKTDS
+1394 NAITGLVDVVKKADS
-1409 PITVESSTDNNKKKT
+1409 PITVDPSTDNNKKKT

-1438 NTADDK
+1438 DTTDDK

-1451 VETYVTNKL
+1451 VENYVTNKL
-1460 ANFSTDIL
+1460 TNFSTDIL
-1468 LSDGRSGDAT
+1468 LSDGRGGNET
-1478 TPNDGVGKRSL
+1478 TQNDGTGKRSL
-1489 SNGFTIKSENFTLGS
+1489 SDGFTIKADNFNLDNVNYRGD
-1504 KQYNGSDSLGV
+1504 KNIKVL
-1515 MYDDQ
+1515 YDDQ
-1520 NGVFKLSL
+1520 NGVFKIGLAPLLLL
-1528 NMTALTTSL
+1528 NQGIQIDRKNVANIFGGDYGYTTSL
-1537 ASTFAKLDASNL
+1537 TDQGLTFQYDLTVNGNSDSTDLPKANYGATGLSIDYSRNPNGTKFKASMDESGVHFEKGAGTQKTIADLTGEALTLASNAQKMKVDN
-1549 TDDGNKQKWRTALN
+1549 TDGSVKLL
-1563 VYSKTEADA
+1563 SSADA
-1572 EIQKSKVTLTP
+1572 QQAAIQLKSDKILLQGANATTPITLDGVKAAT
-1583 NSGLISATKQAG
+1583 ISATSKEAVNGSQLNSLLTTVLGAGADLNAVGFTGINNASPMTYKAAIEALAG
-1595 SGNNGDTWTLAV
+1595 S
-1607 NSTNTIGN
+1607 TIALSGN
-1615 TADGSKLVTDKAV
+1615 TGNTTTKKITDNPTFTIKGDGT
-1628 KDYVA
+1628 
-1633 GTSILLTQ
+1633 
-1641 GDNDK
+1641 
-1646 SNSSGRVDLS
+1646 
-1656 QQQILGVF
+1656 
-1664 GNDDITTNATGTKI
+1664 DITSNAATDAVTF
-1678 DLTLN
+1678 TLN

-1731 TGDTFKLS
+1731 TGDSFKLS
-1739 LDQTALKS
+1739 LDQTALKK
-1747 ALATDFAKV
+1747 ALETDFAKV

-1775 SKSETNNA
+1775 SKSETNDA

-1859 DGPATGQVDLSANQ
+1859 GGPATGQVDLSANQ

-1931 ATGDIITVSGTKG
+1931 ATGGIITVSGTKG

-1950 SWTIG
+1950 NWTIG
-1955 VNYTSDNQIGSNP
+1955 VNYTSDNQIGTNP

-1990 KTLRI
+1990 KILRI

-2006 LSQNQILGITGTKN
+2006 LSQNQILGITGTEN
-2020 QIETTAQGNNITLKL
+2020 QIETTARGNNITLKL

-2046 VDSTD
+2046 VDNTD

-2076 TQKTVSLAKGLAF
+2076 AQKTVSLAKGLAF

-2113 TGITSIEGESG
+2113 TGISSIEGESG

-2134 TLNDKKL
+2134 TLNGKKL

-2155 AITGGQLSALLGA
+2155 AITGGQLRALLGA
-2168 DPTSSNTF
+2168 DPSSSNTF

-2258 NNLYIGLKEKPTFKE
+2258 NNLYIGLKEKPTFKG

-2278 GTNTGSPQSIVFDT
+2278 GTNAGSPQSIVFDT

-2299 GGSKTTGFEIGD
+2299 GGNKTTGFEIGD

-2321 STETVQLKNVADG
+2321 STENVQLKNVADG

-2344 QHKDLESLSNTG
+2344 QHKDLASLSNTG

-2361 DQVNVQKADN
+2361 DQVNVQKSDS
-2371 QNFITVQQENGTD
+2371 QNFITVTKEAGTD
-2384 GANPKTYKVGL
+2384 DGSTPKTYKVGL
-2395 NTASKDDLNSGTG
+2395 NTASKDDLDKNNG
-2408 LTDKIATA
+2408 LSDKIATA

-2462 VALTKDE
+2462 VALTKDDT
-2469 AQKTKTLK
+2469 QKTKTLT

-2493 ESGQAPNNITGKM
+2493 ESGSAPNNITGKM

-2528 DGLTIDSKANSA
+2528 DGLTIDSTTNSA

-2902 ENDQDG
+2902 ENDQNG
-2908 TNPKT
+2908 TAPKT

-3036 KKGDTT
+3036 KKGTDTD
-3042 NGSTTT
+3042 GSTTT

-3096 NSEHVEVTKTGIALK
+3096 NAEHVEVTKTGIALK
-3111 ANDTTGKS
+3111 ADDTIGKS

-3133 TAGDAIKLTG
+3133 TAGNAIKLTG
-3143 VADGEITANSKD
+3143 VADGNITTDSKD

-3185 SKTIEGAISEVKE
+3185 SKTIDGAISEVKE

-3207 KANGAN
+3207 KADNKNG
-3213 DKTVKLTEGLNFT
+3213 KTVKLTDGLNFT
-3226 NTTNIDASVEDN
+3226 STTNIDASVEES
-3238 GVVKFTLKENLTGL
+3238 GVVKFTLKDQLTGL
-3252 KNIATESLNASKN
+3252 KTIATESLNASQN

-3307 KVSGVKAGEAET
+3307 KVSGVKAGTAET

-3380 WGLKVDS
+3380 WGLNVGS

-3422 TTTEFNTDNPAT
+3422 ETTTFNTTNPAN
-3434 ISAKQTGNTFATAEN
+3434 ISAADTGDKFATAAN

-3470 GDTSDQSLNLKTQTL
+3470 GDNTAQSLNLKTQTL
-3485 EFNKDNNLTVSS
+3485 EFNKKDENLTVSS

-3523 KRGAGSNH
+3523 KRGAGSNP

-3541 TGLAN
+3541 TGLAD

-3570 NNAIG
+3570 NSKIG
-3575 GTSKTNISE
+3575 GTEKTNISE
-3584 AIKEVKDKAD
+3584 AIKEVNDKAD
-3594 KLAATNLHYKATNSQ
+3594 KLAATNLQYKATNSQ
-3609 GTTKQNSQTPAQ
+3609 GATKQNSQTPAQ
-3621 EQKGEVSLTTGLDF
+3621 EQKGEVPLTTGLDF

-3742 TGENHLEITKDAISA
+3742 TGENHLEITQDTISA

-3773 VTLVGKDG
+3773 VTLVGKD
-3781 TNGTNSTAKLTGL
+3781 GTNSTAKLTGL

-3823 KNEAGQGIGGT
+3823 KNEAGLGIGGT

-3861 ATKKEVKLSEGLNFI
+3861 GTTKKEVKLSEGLDFV

-3904 INFKAKTN
+3904 INFKAKTT

-3917 SSGGLV
+3917 SSDGLV
-3923 FDDSTTAAQTNR
+3923 FDDSTTAAQTDR

-3957 GFAVKDATSQSKVE
+3957 GFAVKDTTSQSKVE

-3985 GDHLEVS
+3985 NDHLEVS

-4118 ASTDTLTIKL
+4118 ANNDTLTIKL

-4174 LDNVQV
+4174 LDGVQV
-4180 PSGSNPPTTL
+4180 MDGNNTPKQNPTIL
-4190 EKLAEAA
+4190 EKLDTAA
-4197 KDKVNGGA
+4197 KDTQGGS

-4224 GLSFVGDDSQQV
+4224 GLSFVGDDSQKV
-4236 DRKLGQTLKL
+4236 DRKLGETLKL

-4377 EISKDTITAKNGT
+4377 EISKDTITAKNGA

-4456 TGIGGTSSKTVDGA
+4456 TGIGGTTSKTIDGA

-4500 SKGLSF
+4500 SKGLNF

-4513 ATVGD
+4513 ATVD
-4518 DGVVTYSLNATLN
+4518 NDGVVTYSLNATLN

-4556 SEPNDANHTTFAK
+4556 SDPKDGNHTTFAK
-4569 DGVTLTKAASDGT
+4569 DGVTLTKAATDGT

-4597 VDNTSAVQNES
+4597 VDNTGAVQNES

-4939 IFTKGDKNNGGETK
+4939 VFTKGEKNNGGETK

-5074 VEDLLK
+5074 VEELLK

-5107 NSGNEIHR
+5107 NSGGDIHR

-5162 GGGTATSGTGEKAK
+5162 GGGNTAAGAEKAK

-5196 ALDGVQV
+5196 ALDSVQV
-5203 MDGNTPKQNPTI
+5203 MDSNNTPKQNPTI
-5215 LEKLDTAAKDTQG
+5215 LEKLDAAAKDTQG

-5268 LKLTGGASTNLS
+5268 LKLIGGASTNLS

-5300 AKALSQIASVAFDP
+5300 AKDLSQIASVAFDP
-5314 TASGVTGKISS
+5314 TASGVIGRISS

-5409 LKENAADKSSIKL
+5409 LKENTTDKSSIKL

-5779 GSTITIKQDNYTDDN
+5779 GSTITIKQGDYTDN

-5802 LSVTLDNNSQTF
+5802 LSVTLDNASQTF

-5841 SEISSKVKGADGAVS
+5841 SEISSKVKGADGTVS

-5887 IDKIT
+5887 IDKVT

-6045 TGAKASYG
+6045 TGAKAIYG

-6092 TVDGTH
+6092 TVDGIH

-6107 TMADQ
+6107 TMTDQ

-6159 ISPDSTKTVSLS
+6159 ISPDRTKTVSLS

-6194 GVNNQFRTD
+6194 GANNQFRTD

-6267 ANPTATTAPTAS
+6267 ANPTATTAPTNANPTATTAPTAS
-6279 STQGGATTANAAG
+6279 STQGGATTANTAG

-6313 EMNTALVDE
+6313 EMNTALVDD

-6392 NSAMVFNNE
+6392 NAAMVFNNE

-6452 LSVMTERTNA
+6452 LSVTTERTNA

-6484 DGDKAINKKLNET
+6484 DGDKVINKKLNET

-6502 DENVTTSITDD
+6502 DENVTTSITDN
-6513 KKVKVSLN
+6513 KEVKVSLN

>member
-4224 GLSFVGDDSQQV
+4224 GLSFVGDDSQ
-4236 DRKLGQTLKL
+4236 
-4246 IGGANKDQLS
+4246 
-4256 DGNNIGVTKDTT
+4256 
-4268 DGTLKLRLAKDLSQ
+4268 
-4282 IASIAFDTAGGVTG
+4282 
-4296 KISSEGTVFT
+4296 
-4306 KGDKNNGGETKTTFG
+4306 
-4321 VDGVTIDNTKTAAD
+4321 
-4335 GTDAKTT
+4335 
-4342 LVKVATDGFSVTD
+4342 
-4355 GNSESKLGADKLTIG
+4355 
-4370 KSGEDHL
+4370 
-4377 EISKDTITAKNGT
+4377 
-4390 DGKSSIKLAENT
+4390 
-4402 VTLVGKDGN
+4402 
-4411 NATAKLTGVA
+4411 
-4421 DGSMAAGSNDAV
+4421 
-4433 NGGQINKILGFDPA
+4433 
-4447 ELEKPNGSK
+4447 
-4456 TGIGGTSSKTVDGA
+4456 
-4470 IEEVKNSVVNAE
+4470 
-4482 LTYRAND
+4482 
-4489 ETDDQAKKVKL
+4489 
-4500 SKGLSF
+4500 
-4506 KNGTNTT
+4506 
-4513 ATVGD
+4513 
-4518 DGVVTYSLNATLN
+4518 
-4531 EMDTINFAT
+4531 
-4540 KNNNNATLN
+4540 
-4549 SDGLVFN
+4549 
-4556 SEPNDANHTTFAK
+4556 
-4569 DGVTLTKAASDGT
+4569 
-4582 VSTIKV
+4582 
-4588 AEDGFSVKA
+4588 
-4597 VDNTSAVQNES
+4597 
-4608 KLGADKLTIGTPT
+4608 
-4621 ADHFEVS
+4621 
-4628 KTGISRLGGEDKNT
+4628 
-4642 VSLTLGENAVTL
+4642 
-4654 AGKDSA
+4654 
-4660 AVALKGV
+4660 
-4667 SSALGLSAT
+4667 
-4676 TVSKDDAKTK
+4676 
-4686 VEELLKKNNTEL
+4686 
-4698 NTAVNLADL
+4698 
-4707 QAVAQSGFDFAGN
+4707 
-4720 SGNEIHRTL
+4720 
-4729 GTKLTIK
+4729 
-4736 GEGTLNGDTAAD
+4736 
-4748 NLTVVSDGT
+4748 
-4757 DTLTVK
+4757 
-4763 LSKNLTNINSIGG
+4763 
-4776 GNTAAGAEKAKIT
+4776 
-4789 FEDDKLKVNDKTLT
+4789 
-4803 GVKSALDSVQVM
+4803 
-4815 DGNTPKQ
+4815 
-4822 NPTIL
+4822 
-4827 EKLDTAAKDTQGGSS
+4827 
-4842 SVVNVKDLSD
+4842 
-4852 VATALT
+4852 
-4858 DKGLSFV
+4858 
-4865 GDDSQKV
+4865 
-4872 DRKLGETLK
+4872 
-4881 LIGGA
+4881 
-4886 NKDQLSDGNNIGV
+4886 
-4899 TKDTTDGT
+4899 
-4907 LKLRL
+4907 
-4912 AKELSQIA
+4912 
-4920 SIAFDTVGGVTG
+4920 
-4932 KISSEGT
+4932 
-4939 IFTKGDKNNGGETK
+4939 
-4953 TTFGVDGVTIDNT
+4953 
-4966 KTAADG
+4966 
-4972 TDAKT
+4972 
-4977 TLVKVATDGFSVTDG
+4977 
-4992 NSESKLGA
+4992 
-5000 DKLTIGTPTA
+5000 
-5010 DHLEVS
+5010 
-5016 KTGISRL
+5016 
-5023 GGADKDIVSMTL
+5023 
-5035 GENAVTLA
+5035 
-5043 GKDSAAVALKGV
+5043 
-5055 SSALGL
+5055 
-5061 SATTV
+5061 
-5066 SKGDAKTK
+5066 
-5074 VEDLLK
+5074 
-5080 KNNTELNTAVNL
+5080 
-5092 ADLQAVAQSGFDFAG
+5092 
-5107 NSGNEIHR
+5107 
-5115 TLGTKLTIKGEG
+5115 
-5127 TLTGDTAADNLT
+5127 
-5139 VVSDGTDTL
+5139 
-5148 TVKLSKNLTNINSI
+5148 
-5162 GGGTATSGTGEKAK
+5162 
-5176 ITFED
+5176 
-5181 DKLKVNDKTLTGVKS
+5181 
-5196 ALDGVQV
+5196 
-5203 MDGNTPKQNPTI
+5203 
-5215 LEKLDTAAKDTQG
+5215 
-5228 GSSSVVNVKDLSD
+5228 
-5241 VATALTD
+5241 
-5248 KGLSF
+5248 
-5253 VGDDSQKVDRKLGET
+5253 KVDRKLGET

-6392 NSAMVFNNE
+6392 NAAMVFNNE

>member
-66 SPSAFGRSVEM
+66 SPSAFGRNVEM
-77 ISGKVG
+77 RGGKVG
-83 SYSWLGNQ
+83 SYSRLGNQ

-103 SSDTNGQTAEDSVA
+103 SSETNGQTAEDSIA

-233 TFAEGKSTIAMGS
+233 TFAEGKSTIAMGA
-246 DKISGTKYND
+246 DKISGNNYND
-256 QLPDTPWNGT
+256 QLPATAWNGT
-266 GTPPANSIW
+266 GTPPTNSIW

-410 KAVGAGAIAIGAE
+410 KAVGEGAIAIGAE

-442 GAYAILKNADKSD
+442 GAYATLKNADKSD

-463 TAFTQSFDNV
+463 TAFTRSFDNV
-473 LTNGLPLTAGNDT
+473 LTNGLPLTAGNDV

-557 VGSYAKGASSFLGGS
+557 VGSYARGASSFLGGS
-572 WASTLSDRTVVL
+572 WTSTLSDRTVVL
-584 GHSASISSGS
+584 GHAASISSGS
-594 RDALAMGVNAFIGRD
+594 RDALAMGVNAFIGSD

-649 LYQPQVYDETTRAFR
+649 LYTPQVYDDNTRTFR
-664 NFNEGS
+664 SFNADS

-807 NVNGEAGRVASQ
+807 NVNGEAGKVASQ

-853 SLNKIRAAVQELEV
+853 SLNKIRAAVRELEA
-867 EYGGELKTTAS
+867 EYSGELKTTAS

-900 QYKTQIENA
+900 QYKTRIENA
-909 TNADSAKN
+909 TNADSARN

-922 PEVIA
+922 PEAIA

-953 TSGDNNG
+953 TSGVNNG

-980 ISIGTNSNTSIAG
+980 ISIGTNSDTSMTG
-993 AVAIGKGAR
+993 AVAIGKGAT
-1002 VTEGGKPSIALGQ
+1002 VTAGGKPSIALGQ
-1015 DSTVANSAIS
+1015 DSTVANSTIS
-1025 STSSATING
+1025 RTSSATING

-1049 LSIGTAGTERKI
+1049 LSIGTAGKERKI

-1067 DISQASTEA
+1067 DISQTSTEA

-1091 VAKSVKENFGGNAN
+1091 VAKSVKENFGGDAN

-1113 FTDIGGTGQ
+1113 FTNIGGTGQ
-1122 ATIHDA
+1122 TTIHDA
-1128 INNVRTKGIYLKADQ
+1128 INDVRT
-1143 NDPNGNG
+1143 
-1150 QKVELGNAITLSAT
+1150 
-1164 EQWVNSGVN
+1164 
-1173 YKTSNLSTYNARNGS
+1173 
-1188 ILFGMREDP
+1188 
-1197 SVKQITAGTY
+1197 
-1207 NTTGD
+1207 
-1212 ANNKNQLNNILQQT
+1212 
-1226 TLGATGITSRVG
+1226 
-1238 STNYAGFSLGAD
+1238 
-1250 SVTFSKGGAGT
+1250 
-1261 VKLSG
+1261 
-1266 VSDATADTDAATLK
+1266 
-1280 QVKEYRT
+1280 
-1287 KLVGDNDITAADR
+1287 
-1300 SGGTSNG
+1300 
-1307 ITYNLS
+1307 
-1313 LNKGTVSATEEK
+1313 
-1325 VVSGKTVYEAIK
+1325 
-1337 SAKPTVSAE
+1337 
-1346 ANKGIKVTGTKSNDI
+1346 
-1361 TGNTFTIGLDDAT
+1361 
-1374 LNKINNAA
+1374 NAA

-1394 NAITGLVDVVKKTDS
+1394 NVITGLVDVVKKADS
-1409 PITVESSTDNNKKKT
+1409 PITVDSSTDNNKKKT

-1438 NTADDK
+1438 NTTDDK

-1451 VETYVTNKL
+1451 VEDYVTNKL

-1468 LSDGRSGDAT
+1468 LSDGRGGNAT
-1478 TPNDGVGKRSL
+1478 TQNDGTGKRSL
-1489 SNGFTIKSENFTLGS
+1489 SDGFTIKADNFDLDNVNYRGD
-1504 KQYNGSDSLGV
+1504 KNIKVL
-1515 MYDDQ
+1515 YDDQ
-1520 NGVFKLSL
+1520 NGVFKIGLAPLLLL
-1528 NMTALTTSL
+1528 NQGIQIDRKNVANIFGGDYGYTTSL
-1537 ASTFAKLDASNL
+1537 TDQGLTFQYDLTVNGNSSSTGLPKANYGATGLSIDYSRNPNGTKFKASMDESGVHFEKGAGTQKTIADLTGEALTLASNTQKMKVDN
-1549 TDDGNKQKWRTALN
+1549 TDGSVKLLSSANAQQAAIQLKSDKILLQGANATTTITLDGVKAAT
-1563 VYSKTEADA
+1563 
-1572 EIQKSKVTLTP
+1572 
-1583 NSGLISATKQAG
+1583 ISATSEEAVNGSQLNSLLTTVLGAGTDLNAVGFTGINNASPMTYKAAIEALAG
-1595 SGNNGDTWTLAV
+1595 S
-1607 NSTNTIGN
+1607 TIALSGN
-1615 TADGSKLVTDKAV
+1615 TGNTTTKKITDNPTFTIKGDGT
-1628 KDYVA
+1628 
-1633 GTSILLTQ
+1633 
-1641 GDNDK
+1641 
-1646 SNSSGRVDLS
+1646 
-1656 QQQILGVF
+1656 
-1664 GNDDITTNATGTKI
+1664 DITSNAATDAVTF
-1678 DLTLN
+1678 TLN
-1683 KATTVAQNDNK
+1683 KATTVAQNDHK

-1705 ESAKPTVSAKQGE
+1705 ESAKPTVSSKQGE
-1718 SILKVEGTKTGGI
+1718 SILKVEGAKTGGI

-1739 LDQTALKS
+1739 LDQTALKN
-1747 ALATDFAKV
+1747 ALAADFAKV

-1859 DGPATGQVDLSANQ
+1859 GGQATGQVDLSANQ

-1931 ATGDIITVSGTKG
+1931 ATGGIITVSGTKG

-1950 SWTIG
+1950 NWTIG

-1968 TGNKLA
+1968 TGKKLA

-1982 VDGAVDKV
+1982 VDAV
-1990 KTLRI
+1990 KTALDNKEI
-1995 AGDASSSGQVD
+1995 KYWANGD
-2006 LSQNQILGITGTKN
+2006 N
-2020 QIETTAQGNNITLKL
+2020 
-2035 SNTLMSKIDGK
+2035 
-2046 VDSTD
+2046 
-2051 YQNATNITASKW
+2051 
-2063 QEALSIAYKANSD
+2063 
-2076 TQKTVSLAKGLAF
+2076 TQKKSAKLDDGLNF
-2089 TNGTNTTAE
+2089 KDGTNTSAE
-2098 VGDEG
+2098 VGDAG
-2103 VVKFNLNKDL
+2103 VVKFNLKKDL
-2113 TGITSIEGESG
+2113 SGITSIEGESG

-2141 TGLADGTISTGSKD
+2141 TGLADGAISTGSKD
-2155 AITGGQLSALLGA
+2155 AITGGQLRALLGA
-2168 DPTSSNTF
+2168 DVSN
-2176 TNFGGVTGATTVQ
+2176 NTV
-2189 AAIQTLNTNL
+2189 TNL
-2199 SKGYKVKADK
+2199 GGTGKSTISEAIKYVKDGLDKGYKFKADK
-2209 DVNSPPVAGTEH
+2209 DRNNGSVTTATEH
-2221 KLDLGT
+2221 QLALGS
-2227 TLNVLTDATPWGETN
+2227 TLNIQAADAPWTDNQTTF
-2242 GAMYSGENLQT
+2242 SGENLQT
-2253 SFNGT
+2253 SFKDQNT
-2258 NNLYIGLKEKPTFKE
+2258 IFIGLKEKPTFKE
-2273 LTISN
+2273 LTIQDTTT
-2278 GTNTGSPQSIVFDT
+2278 GAGSPQSIVFDT

-2299 GGSKTTGFEIGD
+2299 GGNKTTGFEIGD

-2321 STETVQLKNVADG
+2321 STENVQLKNVADG

-2344 QHKDLESLSNTG
+2344 QHKDLASLSNTG

-2361 DQVNVQKADN
+2361 DQVNVQKADS
-2371 QNFITVQQENGTD
+2371 QNFISVTKEAGTD
-2384 GANPKTYKVGL
+2384 DGSTPKTYKVGL
-2395 NTASKDDLNSGTG
+2395 NTASKDDLDKNNDLSN
-2408 LTDKIATA
+2408 KIATA

-2455 GTANQTT
+2455 GKTNQTT
-2462 VALTKDE
+2462 VALTKDDT
-2469 AQKTKTLK
+2469 QKTKTLT

-2493 ESGQAPNNITGKM
+2493 ESGQAPNNITGRM
-2506 SSEGLTFK
+2506 SSAGLTFK

-2680 KLKYTANSGTQ
+2680 KLKYTANSEAS

-2769 ASDGVTLVKNGTT
+2769 ASDGVTLVKDGTT

-2809 NPAAQH
+2809 NPVAQH

-2877 TDKAKKLIQDQ
+2877 TDTAKKLIQDQ
-2888 IVVTNKDNFVSVSA
+2888 IVVTNKDDFVSVSA
-2902 ENDQDG
+2902 ENTQDG
-2908 TNPKT
+2908 TAPKT

-2987 DNDAASPKEKILTV
+2987 DNNAVNPKEKILTV

-3013 TFDKSGQDPNQVTGR
+3013 TFDKSGQDPNQVTGK
-3028 MSSAGLTF
+3028 MSSEGLTF
-3036 KKGDTT
+3036 KKGTDTD
-3042 NGSTTT
+3042 GSTTT
-3048 FAEDGLTIDSTTN
+3048 FAEDGLTIDSKAN

-3078 NGSDES
+3078 DNTGES

-3096 NSEHVEVTKTGIALK
+3096 NAEHVEVTKTGIALK
-3111 ANDTTGKS
+3111 ADDTIGKS

-3143 VADGEITANSKD
+3143 VADGNITANSKD

-3161 LHDVLGFDPKDKQ
+3161 LRDVLGFDPKDKQ
-3174 NTAGQGIGGTG
+3174 NAAGQGIGGTG

-3213 DKTVKLTEGLNFT
+3213 DKTVKLAEGLNFT

-3286 GSGNDRTLSLSGAG
+3286 GSGNDRTLSLSGVG

-3380 WGLKVDS
+3380 WGLKVGS

-3470 GDTSDQSLNLKTQTL
+3470 GDNADQSLNLKTQTL

-3509 ITLGDSTNAGQITI
+3509 ITLGDDTNAGQITI
-3523 KRGAGSNH
+3523 KRGAGSNP

-3584 AIKEVKDKAD
+3584 AIKEVNDKAD
-3594 KLAATNLHYKATNSQ
+3594 KLAATNLQYKATNSQ

-3742 TGENHLEITKDAISA
+3742 TGENHLEITKDTISA

-3781 TNGTNSTAKLTGL
+3781 NNATAKLTGL

-3823 KNEAGQGIGGT
+3823 KNEAGKGIGGT

-3861 ATKKEVKLSEGLNFI
+3861 DTTKKDVKLSEGLNFI

-3895 NTTLKDMDT
+3895 NTTLNEMDT

-3917 SSGGLV
+3917 SSDGLV

-3957 GFAVKDATSQSKVE
+3957 GFAVKDDTSQSKVE

-3985 GDHLEVS
+3985 DDHLEVS

-4029 GVSSALGLTAGATA
+4029 GVSSALDLTAGATA
-4043 VEKATAQSKMTD
+4043 VEKATAQSKMTE
-4055 LLAKTNGDLNT
+4055 LLSKTNGDLNT

-4087 GELHRTLGSKLNV
+4087 GESHRTLGSKLNV

-4180 PSGSNPPTTL
+4180 PGGSNPPTTL

-4197 KDKVNGGA
+4197 KDKTNGGA
-4205 SSVVN
+4205 
-4210 VKDLSDVATALTDK
+4210 
-4224 GLSFVGDDSQQV
+4224 
-4236 DRKLGQTLKL
+4236 
-4246 IGGANKDQLS
+4246 
-4256 DGNNIGVTKDTT
+4256 
-4268 DGTLKLRLAKDLSQ
+4268 
-4282 IASIAFDTAGGVTG
+4282 
-4296 KISSEGTVFT
+4296 
-4306 KGDKNNGGETKTTFG
+4306 
-4321 VDGVTIDNTKTAAD
+4321 
-4335 GTDAKTT
+4335 
-4342 LVKVATDGFSVTD
+4342 
-4355 GNSESKLGADKLTIG
+4355 
-4370 KSGEDHL
+4370 
-4377 EISKDTITAKNGT
+4377 
-4390 DGKSSIKLAENT
+4390 
-4402 VTLVGKDGN
+4402 
-4411 NATAKLTGVA
+4411 
-4421 DGSMAAGSNDAV
+4421 
-4433 NGGQINKILGFDPA
+4433 
-4447 ELEKPNGSK
+4447 
-4456 TGIGGTSSKTVDGA
+4456 
-4470 IEEVKNSVVNAE
+4470 
-4482 LTYRAND
+4482 
-4489 ETDDQAKKVKL
+4489 
-4500 SKGLSF
+4500 
-4506 KNGTNTT
+4506 
-4513 ATVGD
+4513 
-4518 DGVVTYSLNATLN
+4518 
-4531 EMDTINFAT
+4531 
-4540 KNNNNATLN
+4540 
-4549 SDGLVFN
+4549 
-4556 SEPNDANHTTFAK
+4556 
-4569 DGVTLTKAASDGT
+4569 
-4582 VSTIKV
+4582 
-4588 AEDGFSVKA
+4588 
-4597 VDNTSAVQNES
+4597 
-4608 KLGADKLTIGTPT
+4608 
-4621 ADHFEVS
+4621 
-4628 KTGISRLGGEDKNT
+4628 
-4642 VSLTLGENAVTL
+4642 
-4654 AGKDSA
+4654 
-4660 AVALKGV
+4660 
-4667 SSALGLSAT
+4667 
-4676 TVSKDDAKTK
+4676 
-4686 VEELLKKNNTEL
+4686 
-4698 NTAVNLADL
+4698 
-4707 QAVAQSGFDFAGN
+4707 
-4720 SGNEIHRTL
+4720 
-4729 GTKLTIK
+4729 
-4736 GEGTLNGDTAAD
+4736 
-4748 NLTVVSDGT
+4748 
-4757 DTLTVK
+4757 
-4763 LSKNLTNINSIGG
+4763 
-4776 GNTAAGAEKAKIT
+4776 
-4789 FEDDKLKVNDKTLT
+4789 
-4803 GVKSALDSVQVM
+4803 
-4815 DGNTPKQ
+4815 
-4822 NPTIL
+4822 
-4827 EKLDTAAKDTQGGSS
+4827 S

-4920 SIAFDTVGGVTG
+4920 SIAFDT
-4932 KISSEGT
+4932 
-4939 IFTKGDKNNGGETK
+4939 
-4953 TTFGVDGVTIDNT
+4953 
-4966 KTAADG
+4966 
-4972 TDAKT
+4972 
-4977 TLVKVATDGFSVTDG
+4977 
-4992 NSESKLGA
+4992 
-5000 DKLTIGTPTA
+5000 
-5010 DHLEVS
+5010 
-5016 KTGISRL
+5016 
-5023 GGADKDIVSMTL
+5023 
-5035 GENAVTLA
+5035 A
-5043 GKDSAAVALKGV
+5043 G
-5055 SSALGL
+5055 
-5061 SATTV
+5061 
-5066 SKGDAKTK
+5066 
-5074 VEDLLK
+5074 
-5080 KNNTELNTAVNL
+5080 
-5092 ADLQAVAQSGFDFAG
+5092 
-5107 NSGNEIHR
+5107 
-5115 TLGTKLTIKGEG
+5115 
-5127 TLTGDTAADNLT
+5127 
-5139 VVSDGTDTL
+5139 
-5148 TVKLSKNLTNINSI
+5148 
-5162 GGGTATSGTGEKAK
+5162 
-5176 ITFED
+5176 
-5181 DKLKVNDKTLTGVKS
+5181 
-5196 ALDGVQV
+5196 
-5203 MDGNTPKQNPTI
+5203 
-5215 LEKLDTAAKDTQG
+5215 
-5228 GSSSVVNVKDLSD
+5228 
-5241 VATALTD
+5241 
-5248 KGLSF
+5248 
-5253 VGDDSQKVDRKLGET
+5253 
-5268 LKLTGGASTNLS
+5268 
-5280 DGANIGVTKDT
+5280 
-5291 ADGTLKLRL
+5291 
-5300 AKALSQIASVAFDP
+5300 
-5314 TASGVTGKISS
+5314 GVTGKISS
-5325 EGTVFTKGDKA
+5325 EGTVFTKGDKN
-5336 NGGETTTTFGIDG
+5336 NGGETKTTFGIDG

-5469 ADFDKQTDPKTGIGG
+5469 AELEKPNGSKTGIGG
-5484 TNAKTIEGAISALN
+5484 TASKTIDGAIEEVKNSVVNAELTYRAN
-5498 NKKLKYIASGA
+5498 DAADDQAKKVKLSK
-5509 NGTQRGND
+5509 
-5517 QEVDITNGLNFKD
+5517 GLNFKN
-5530 GKNTTASVDANGVVQ
+5530 GTNTTATVGDDGVVT
-5545 YALNDTLEE
+5545 YSLNATLNE

-5561 QQGGTGDKAKLN
+5561 TKNNNNATLN
-5573 ANGLVFAADPNNI
+5573 SDGLVFNSEPNDGNS
-5586 QTGDATVFA
+5586 TTFA

-5623 KVDGQGSVQNES
+5623 KVDGQGAVQNES

-5779 GSTITIKQDNYTDDN
+5779 GSTITIKQGDYTDN

-5802 LSVTLDNNSQTF
+5802 LSVTLDNASQTF

-5841 SEISSKVKGADGAVS
+5841 SEISSKVKGADGTVS

-6194 GVNNQFRTD
+6194 GANNQFRTD

-6279 STQGGATTANAAG
+6279 STQGGATTANTAG

-6313 EMNTALVDE
+6313 EMNTALVDD

-6392 NSAMVFNNE
+6392 NAAMVFNNE

-6452 LSVMTERTNA
+6452 LSVTTERTNA
-6462 NGQLEK
+6462 DGQLEK

-6484 DGDKAINKKLNET
+6484 DGDKVINKKLNET

-6513 KKVKVSLN
+6513 NKVKVSLN

-6541 DSIVINNGGIHAGN
+6541 DSIVINNGGIHTGN

>member
-66 SPSAFGRSVEM
+66 SPSAFGRNVEM
-77 ISGKVG
+77 RGGKVG
-83 SYSWLGNQ
+83 SYSRLGNQ

-103 SSDTNGQTAEDSVA
+103 SSETNGQTAEDSIA

-233 TFAEGKSTIAMGS
+233 TFAEGKSTIAMGA
-246 DKISGTKYND
+246 DKISGNNYND
-256 QLPDTPWNGT
+256 QLPATAWNGT
-266 GTPPANSIW
+266 GTPPTNSIW

-410 KAVGAGAIAIGAE
+410 KAVGEGAIAIGAE

-442 GAYAILKNADKSD
+442 GAYATLKNADKSD

-463 TAFTQSFDNV
+463 TAFTRSFDNV
-473 LTNGLPLTAGNDT
+473 LTNGLPLTAGNDV

-557 VGSYAKGASSFLGGS
+557 VGSYARGASSFLGGS
-572 WASTLSDRTVVL
+572 WTSTLSDRTVVL
-584 GHSASISSGS
+584 GHAASISSGS
-594 RDALAMGVNAFIGRD
+594 RDALAMGVNAFIGSD

-649 LYQPQVYDETTRAFR
+649 LYTPQVYDDNTRTFR
-664 NFNEGS
+664 SFNADS

-698 MAIGAFA
+698 MAIGAYA

-807 NVNGEAGRVASQ
+807 NVNGEAGKVASQ

-853 SLNKIRAAVQELEV
+853 SLNKIRAAVRELEA
-867 EYGGELKTTAS
+867 EYSGELKTTAS

-900 QYKTQIENA
+900 QYKTRIENA
-909 TNADSAKN
+909 TNADSARN

-922 PEVIA
+922 PEAIA

-953 TSGDNNG
+953 TSGVNNG

-980 ISIGTNSNTSIAG
+980 ISIGTNSDTSMTG
-993 AVAIGKGAR
+993 AVAIGKGAT
-1002 VTEGGKPSIALGQ
+1002 VTAGGKPSIALGQ
-1015 DSTVANSAIS
+1015 DSTVANSTIS
-1025 STSSATING
+1025 RTSSATING

-1049 LSIGTAGTERKI
+1049 LSIGTAGKERKI

-1067 DISQASTEA
+1067 DISQTSTEA

-1091 VAKSVKENFGGNAN
+1091 VAKSVKENFGGDAN

-1113 FTDIGGTGQ
+1113 FTNIGGTGQ
-1122 ATIHDA
+1122 TTIHDA
-1128 INNVRTKGIYLKADQ
+1128 INDVRT
-1143 NDPNGNG
+1143 
-1150 QKVELGNAITLSAT
+1150 
-1164 EQWVNSGVN
+1164 
-1173 YKTSNLSTYNARNGS
+1173 
-1188 ILFGMREDP
+1188 
-1197 SVKQITAGTY
+1197 
-1207 NTTGD
+1207 
-1212 ANNKNQLNNILQQT
+1212 
-1226 TLGATGITSRVG
+1226 
-1238 STNYAGFSLGAD
+1238 
-1250 SVTFSKGGAGT
+1250 
-1261 VKLSG
+1261 
-1266 VSDATADTDAATLK
+1266 
-1280 QVKEYRT
+1280 
-1287 KLVGDNDITAADR
+1287 
-1300 SGGTSNG
+1300 
-1307 ITYNLS
+1307 
-1313 LNKGTVSATEEK
+1313 
-1325 VVSGKTVYEAIK
+1325 
-1337 SAKPTVSAE
+1337 
-1346 ANKGIKVTGTKSNDI
+1346 
-1361 TGNTFTIGLDDAT
+1361 
-1374 LNKINNAA
+1374 NAA

-1394 NAITGLVDVVKKTDS
+1394 NVITGLVDVVKKADS
-1409 PITVESSTDNNKKKT
+1409 PITVDSSTDNNKKKT

-1438 NTADDK
+1438 NTTDDK

-1451 VETYVTNKL
+1451 VEDYVTNKL

-1468 LSDGRSGDAT
+1468 LSDGRGGNAT
-1478 TPNDGVGKRSL
+1478 TQNDGTGKRSL
-1489 SNGFTIKSENFTLGS
+1489 SDGFTIKADNFDLDNVNYRGD
-1504 KQYNGSDSLGV
+1504 KNIKVL
-1515 MYDDQ
+1515 YDDQ
-1520 NGVFKLSL
+1520 NGVFKIGLAPLLLL
-1528 NMTALTTSL
+1528 NQGIQIDRKNVANIFGGDYGYTTSL
-1537 ASTFAKLDASNL
+1537 TDQGLTFQYDLTVNGNSSSTGLPKANYGATGLSIDYSRNPNGTKFKASMDESGVHFEKGAGTQKTIADLTGEALTLASNTQKMKVDN
-1549 TDDGNKQKWRTALN
+1549 TDGSVKLLSSANAQQAAIQLKSDKILLQGANATTTITLDGVKAAT
-1563 VYSKTEADA
+1563 
-1572 EIQKSKVTLTP
+1572 
-1583 NSGLISATKQAG
+1583 ISATSEEAVNGSQLNSLLTTVLGAGTDLNAVGFTGINNASPMTYKAAIEALAG
-1595 SGNNGDTWTLAV
+1595 S
-1607 NSTNTIGN
+1607 TIALSGN
-1615 TADGSKLVTDKAV
+1615 TGNTTTKKITDNPTFTIKGDGT
-1628 KDYVA
+1628 
-1633 GTSILLTQ
+1633 
-1641 GDNDK
+1641 
-1646 SNSSGRVDLS
+1646 
-1656 QQQILGVF
+1656 
-1664 GNDDITTNATGTKI
+1664 DITSNAATDAVTF
-1678 DLTLN
+1678 TLN
-1683 KATTVAQNDNK
+1683 KATTVAQNDHK

-1705 ESAKPTVSAKQGE
+1705 ESAKPTVSSKQGE
-1718 SILKVEGTKTGGI
+1718 SILKVEGAKTGGI

-1739 LDQTALKS
+1739 LDQTALKN
-1747 ALATDFAKV
+1747 ALAADFAKV

-1859 DGPATGQVDLSANQ
+1859 GGQATGQVDLSANQ

-1931 ATGDIITVSGTKG
+1931 ATGGIITVSGTKG

-1950 SWTIG
+1950 NWTIG

-1968 TGNKLA
+1968 TGKKLA

-1982 VDGAVDKV
+1982 VDAV
-1990 KTLRI
+1990 KTALDNKEI
-1995 AGDASSSGQVD
+1995 KYWANGD
-2006 LSQNQILGITGTKN
+2006 N
-2020 QIETTAQGNNITLKL
+2020 
-2035 SNTLMSKIDGK
+2035 
-2046 VDSTD
+2046 
-2051 YQNATNITASKW
+2051 
-2063 QEALSIAYKANSD
+2063 
-2076 TQKTVSLAKGLAF
+2076 TQKKSAKLDDGLNF
-2089 TNGTNTTAE
+2089 KDGTNTSAE
-2098 VGDEG
+2098 VGDAG
-2103 VVKFNLNKDL
+2103 VVKFNLKKDL
-2113 TGITSIEGESG
+2113 SGITSIEGESG

-2141 TGLADGTISTGSKD
+2141 TGLADGAISTGSKD
-2155 AITGGQLSALLGA
+2155 AITGGQLRALLGA
-2168 DPTSSNTF
+2168 DVSN
-2176 TNFGGVTGATTVQ
+2176 NTV
-2189 AAIQTLNTNL
+2189 TNL
-2199 SKGYKVKADK
+2199 GGTGKSTISEAIKYVKDGLDKGYKFKADK
-2209 DVNSPPVAGTEH
+2209 DRNNGSVTTATEH
-2221 KLDLGT
+2221 QLALGS
-2227 TLNVLTDATPWGETN
+2227 TLNIQAADAPWTDNQTTF
-2242 GAMYSGENLQT
+2242 SGENLQT
-2253 SFNGT
+2253 SFKDQNT
-2258 NNLYIGLKEKPTFKE
+2258 IFIGLKEKPTFKE
-2273 LTISN
+2273 LTIQDTTT
-2278 GTNTGSPQSIVFDT
+2278 GAGSPQSIVFDT

-2299 GGSKTTGFEIGD
+2299 GGNKTTGFEIGD

-2321 STETVQLKNVADG
+2321 STENVQLKNVADG

-2344 QHKDLESLSNTG
+2344 QHKDLASLSNTG

-2361 DQVNVQKADN
+2361 DQVNVQKADS
-2371 QNFITVQQENGTD
+2371 QNFISVTKEAGTD
-2384 GANPKTYKVGL
+2384 DGSTPKTYKVGL
-2395 NTASKDDLNSGTG
+2395 NTASKDDLDKNNDLSN
-2408 LTDKIATA
+2408 KIATA

-2455 GTANQTT
+2455 GKTNQTT
-2462 VALTKDE
+2462 VALTKDDT
-2469 AQKTKTLK
+2469 QKTKTLT

-2493 ESGQAPNNITGKM
+2493 ESGQAPNNITGRM
-2506 SSEGLTFK
+2506 SSAGLTFK

-2680 KLKYTANSGTQ
+2680 KLKYTANSEAS

-2769 ASDGVTLVKNGTT
+2769 ASDGVTLVKDGTT

-2809 NPAAQH
+2809 NPVAQH

-2877 TDKAKKLIQDQ
+2877 TDTAKKLIQDQ
-2888 IVVTNKDNFVSVSA
+2888 IVVTNKDDFVSVSA
-2902 ENDQDG
+2902 ENTQDG
-2908 TNPKT
+2908 TAPKT

-2987 DNDAASPKEKILTV
+2987 DNNAVNPKEKILTV

-3013 TFDKSGQDPNQVTGR
+3013 TFDKSGQDPNQVTGK
-3028 MSSAGLTF
+3028 MSSEGLTF
-3036 KKGDTT
+3036 KKGTDTD
-3042 NGSTTT
+3042 GSTTT
-3048 FAEDGLTIDSTTN
+3048 FAEDGLTIDSKAN

-3078 NGSDES
+3078 DNTGES

-3096 NSEHVEVTKTGIALK
+3096 NAEHVEVTKTGIALK
-3111 ANDTTGKS
+3111 ADDTIGKS

-3143 VADGEITANSKD
+3143 VADGNITANSKD

-3161 LHDVLGFDPKDKQ
+3161 LRDVLGFDPKDKQ
-3174 NTAGQGIGGTG
+3174 NAAGQGIGGTG

-3213 DKTVKLTEGLNFT
+3213 DKTVKLAEGLNFT

-3286 GSGNDRTLSLSGAG
+3286 GSGNDRTLSLSGVG

-3380 WGLKVDS
+3380 WGLKVGS

-3470 GDTSDQSLNLKTQTL
+3470 GDNADQSLNLKTQTL

-3509 ITLGDSTNAGQITI
+3509 ITLGDDTNAGQITI
-3523 KRGAGSNH
+3523 KRGAGSNP

-3584 AIKEVKDKAD
+3584 AIKEVNDKAD
-3594 KLAATNLHYKATNSQ
+3594 KLAATNLQYKATNSQ

-3742 TGENHLEITKDAISA
+3742 TGENHLEITKDTISA

-3781 TNGTNSTAKLTGL
+3781 NNATAKLTGL

-3823 KNEAGQGIGGT
+3823 KNEAGKGIGGT

-3861 ATKKEVKLSEGLNFI
+3861 DTTKKDVKLSEGLNFI

-3895 NTTLKDMDT
+3895 NTTLNEMDT

-3917 SSGGLV
+3917 SSDGLV

-3957 GFAVKDATSQSKVE
+3957 GFAVKDDTSQSKVE

-3985 GDHLEVS
+3985 DDHLEVS

-4029 GVSSALGLTAGATA
+4029 GVSSALDLTAGATA
-4043 VEKATAQSKMTD
+4043 VEKATAQSKMTE
-4055 LLAKTNGDLNT
+4055 LLSKTNGDLNT

-4087 GELHRTLGSKLNV
+4087 GESHRTLGSKLNV

-4180 PSGSNPPTTL
+4180 PGGSNPPTTL

-4197 KDKVNGGA
+4197 KDKTNGGA
-4205 SSVVN
+4205 
-4210 VKDLSDVATALTDK
+4210 
-4224 GLSFVGDDSQQV
+4224 
-4236 DRKLGQTLKL
+4236 
-4246 IGGANKDQLS
+4246 
-4256 DGNNIGVTKDTT
+4256 
-4268 DGTLKLRLAKDLSQ
+4268 
-4282 IASIAFDTAGGVTG
+4282 
-4296 KISSEGTVFT
+4296 
-4306 KGDKNNGGETKTTFG
+4306 
-4321 VDGVTIDNTKTAAD
+4321 
-4335 GTDAKTT
+4335 
-4342 LVKVATDGFSVTD
+4342 
-4355 GNSESKLGADKLTIG
+4355 
-4370 KSGEDHL
+4370 
-4377 EISKDTITAKNGT
+4377 
-4390 DGKSSIKLAENT
+4390 
-4402 VTLVGKDGN
+4402 
-4411 NATAKLTGVA
+4411 
-4421 DGSMAAGSNDAV
+4421 
-4433 NGGQINKILGFDPA
+4433 
-4447 ELEKPNGSK
+4447 
-4456 TGIGGTSSKTVDGA
+4456 
-4470 IEEVKNSVVNAE
+4470 
-4482 LTYRAND
+4482 
-4489 ETDDQAKKVKL
+4489 
-4500 SKGLSF
+4500 
-4506 KNGTNTT
+4506 
-4513 ATVGD
+4513 
-4518 DGVVTYSLNATLN
+4518 
-4531 EMDTINFAT
+4531 
-4540 KNNNNATLN
+4540 
-4549 SDGLVFN
+4549 
-4556 SEPNDANHTTFAK
+4556 
-4569 DGVTLTKAASDGT
+4569 
-4582 VSTIKV
+4582 
-4588 AEDGFSVKA
+4588 
-4597 VDNTSAVQNES
+4597 
-4608 KLGADKLTIGTPT
+4608 
-4621 ADHFEVS
+4621 
-4628 KTGISRLGGEDKNT
+4628 
-4642 VSLTLGENAVTL
+4642 
-4654 AGKDSA
+4654 
-4660 AVALKGV
+4660 
-4667 SSALGLSAT
+4667 
-4676 TVSKDDAKTK
+4676 
-4686 VEELLKKNNTEL
+4686 
-4698 NTAVNLADL
+4698 
-4707 QAVAQSGFDFAGN
+4707 
-4720 SGNEIHRTL
+4720 
-4729 GTKLTIK
+4729 
-4736 GEGTLNGDTAAD
+4736 
-4748 NLTVVSDGT
+4748 
-4757 DTLTVK
+4757 
-4763 LSKNLTNINSIGG
+4763 
-4776 GNTAAGAEKAKIT
+4776 
-4789 FEDDKLKVNDKTLT
+4789 
-4803 GVKSALDSVQVM
+4803 
-4815 DGNTPKQ
+4815 
-4822 NPTIL
+4822 
-4827 EKLDTAAKDTQGGSS
+4827 S

-4920 SIAFDTVGGVTG
+4920 SIAFDT
-4932 KISSEGT
+4932 
-4939 IFTKGDKNNGGETK
+4939 
-4953 TTFGVDGVTIDNT
+4953 
-4966 KTAADG
+4966 
-4972 TDAKT
+4972 
-4977 TLVKVATDGFSVTDG
+4977 
-4992 NSESKLGA
+4992 
-5000 DKLTIGTPTA
+5000 
-5010 DHLEVS
+5010 
-5016 KTGISRL
+5016 
-5023 GGADKDIVSMTL
+5023 
-5035 GENAVTLA
+5035 A
-5043 GKDSAAVALKGV
+5043 G
-5055 SSALGL
+5055 
-5061 SATTV
+5061 
-5066 SKGDAKTK
+5066 
-5074 VEDLLK
+5074 
-5080 KNNTELNTAVNL
+5080 
-5092 ADLQAVAQSGFDFAG
+5092 
-5107 NSGNEIHR
+5107 
-5115 TLGTKLTIKGEG
+5115 
-5127 TLTGDTAADNLT
+5127 
-5139 VVSDGTDTL
+5139 
-5148 TVKLSKNLTNINSI
+5148 
-5162 GGGTATSGTGEKAK
+5162 
-5176 ITFED
+5176 
-5181 DKLKVNDKTLTGVKS
+5181 
-5196 ALDGVQV
+5196 
-5203 MDGNTPKQNPTI
+5203 
-5215 LEKLDTAAKDTQG
+5215 
-5228 GSSSVVNVKDLSD
+5228 
-5241 VATALTD
+5241 
-5248 KGLSF
+5248 
-5253 VGDDSQKVDRKLGET
+5253 
-5268 LKLTGGASTNLS
+5268 
-5280 DGANIGVTKDT
+5280 
-5291 ADGTLKLRL
+5291 
-5300 AKALSQIASVAFDP
+5300 
-5314 TASGVTGKISS
+5314 GVTGKISS
-5325 EGTVFTKGDKA
+5325 EGTVFTKGDKN
-5336 NGGETTTTFGIDG
+5336 NGGETKTTFGIDG

-5469 ADFDKQTDPKTGIGG
+5469 AELEKPNGSKTGIGG
-5484 TNAKTIEGAISALN
+5484 TASKTIDGAIEEVKNSVVNAELTYRAN
-5498 NKKLKYIASGA
+5498 DAADDQAKKVKLSK
-5509 NGTQRGND
+5509 
-5517 QEVDITNGLNFKD
+5517 GLNFKN
-5530 GKNTTASVDANGVVQ
+5530 GTNTTATVGDDGVVT
-5545 YALNDTLEE
+5545 YSLNATLNE

-5561 QQGGTGDKAKLN
+5561 TKNNNNATLN
-5573 ANGLVFAADPNNI
+5573 SDGLVFNSEPNDGNS
-5586 QTGDATVFA
+5586 TTFA

-5623 KVDGQGSVQNES
+5623 KVDGQGAVQNES

-5779 GSTITIKQDNYTDDN
+5779 GSTITIKQGDYTDN

-5802 LSVTLDNNSQTF
+5802 LSVTLDNASQTF

-5841 SEISSKVKGADGAVS
+5841 SEISSKVKGADGTVS

-6194 GVNNQFRTD
+6194 GANNQFRTD

-6279 STQGGATTANAAG
+6279 STQGGATTANTAG

-6313 EMNTALVDE
+6313 EMNTALVDD

-6392 NSAMVFNNE
+6392 NAAMVFNNE

-6452 LSVMTERTNA
+6452 LSVTTERTNA
-6462 NGQLEK
+6462 DGQLEK

-6484 DGDKAINKKLNET
+6484 DGDKVINKKLNET

-6513 KKVKVSLN
+6513 NKVKVSLN

-6541 DSIVINNGGIHAGN
+6541 DSIVINNGGIHTGN